1 MPLSYQHFRKLLLL
15 DDGTEVGPLEEELPR
30 LADADLNRRVAEDL
44 NLGNLNV
51 SIPWTHKVG
60 NFTGLYSS
68 TVPIFNPEW
77 QTPSF
82 PKIHLQEDIIDRCQQ
97 FVGPLTV
104 NEKRRLKLIMPARFY
119 PIHTKYL
126 PLDKGIKP
134 YYPDQ
139 VVNHYFQTR
148 HYLHT
153 LWKAGILYKRETTR
167 SASFCGSPYS
177 WEQELQHGRLVI
189 KTSQRHG
196 DESFRS
202 QPSGILSRSSVGPR
216 IRSQLKQSRLG
227 LQPHQGP
234 LASSQPGRSGS
245 IRARTHPSTRRYFGV
260 EPSGSGH
267 IDHSVNNS
275 SSCLHQSAVRKA
287 AYSHLSTSKRQSS
300 SSHAVEFHCLPPSS
314 AGSQSQGSVFSC
326 WWLQFRNSKP
336 CSEYCLSHL
345 VNLREDWGP
354 CDEHGEH
361 HIRTPRTPARV
372 TGGVFLVDK
381 NPHNTAESRLVVDFS
396 QFSRGITRVSWPKF
410 AVPNLQSLTNLLSS
424 NLSWLSLDVSAA
436 FYHIPLHPAAMPHL
450 LIGSSGLSRYV
461 ARLSSNSRINNNQY
475 GTMQNLHDSC
485 SRQLY
490 VSLML
495 LYKTYGWKLHL
506 YSHPIVLGFR
516 KIPMGVGLSPFLLA
530 QFTSA
535 ICSVVRRAFPHC
547 LAFSYMDDVVLGAKS
562 VQHREA
568 LYTAV
573 TNFLLS
579 LGIHLNPNKTKRWG
593 YSLNFMGYIIGSWGT
608 LPQDHIV
615 QKIKHC
621 FRKLPVNRPIDWK
634 VCQRIVGLLGFA
646 APFTQCGYPALMPLY
661 ACIQA
666 KQAFTFSPTYKAFL
680 SQQYMNLYPVARQR
694 PGLCQVFADATP
706 TGWGLAIG
714 HQRMRGTFVAPLPIH
729 TAELL
734 AACFARSRSGAKLI
748 GTDNSV
754 VLSRKYTS
762 FPWLL
767 GCTANWILRGT
778 SFVYVPSALNPA
790 DDPSRGRL
798 GLYRPLLRL
807 PFQPTTGRTSLYAVS
822 PSVPS
827 HLPVRVHFASPLH
840 VAWRPP

>member
-15 DDGTEVGPLEEELPR
+15 DDEAGPLEEELPR
-30 LADADLNRRVAEDL
+30 LADDDLNLRVAEDL
-44 NLGNLNV
+44 TLGNPNV

-68 TVPIFNPEW
+68 TVPVFNPEW

-82 PKIHLQEDIIDRCQQ
+82 PNIHLQENIIDRCEQ

-119 PIHTKYL
+119 PNTTKYL

-134 YYPDQ
+134 YYPEH

-177 WEQELQHGRLVI
+177 WEQQLHHGRLVFQ
-189 KTSQRHG
+189 TSQRHG
-196 DESFRS
+196 DKSFCPQS
-202 QPSGILSRSSVGPR
+202 SGILSRSPVGPC
-216 IRSQLKQSRLG
+216 IQSQLRQSRLG
-227 LQPHQGP
+227 PQPTQGQ
-234 LASSQPGRSGS
+234 LAGRQQGGSGS
-245 IRARTHPSTRRYFGV
+245 IRAGIHSSPWGTIGV

-267 IDHSVNNS
+267 THICASSS
-275 SSCLHQSAVRKA
+275 SSCLHQSAGRKA
-287 AYSHLSTSKRQSS
+287 AYSPFSTSKRHSS
-300 SSHAVEFHCLPPSS
+300 SSGTVELHHVPPNSS
-314 AGSQSQGSVFSC
+314 RSQSQGSVFSC
-326 WWLQFRNSKP
+326 WWLQFRDSEP
-336 CSEYCLSHL
+336 CSKYCLFHI
-345 VNLREDWGP
+345 VNLIEDWGP
-354 CDEHGEH
+354 CTEHGEH
-361 HIRTPRTPARV
+361 RIRTPRTPARV

-396 QFSRGITRVSWPKF
+396 QFSRGNTRVSWPKF

-436 FYHIPLHPAAMPHL
+436 FYHLPLHPAAMPHL
-450 LIGSSGLSRYV
+450 LVGSSGLSRYV
-461 ARLSSNSRINNNQY
+461 ARLSSNSRIINHQHR
-475 GTMQNLHDSC
+475 TMQDLHDSC
-485 SRQLY
+485 SKQLY

-495 LYKTYGWKLHL
+495 LYKTYGRKLHL
-506 YSHPIVLGFR
+506 YSHPIILGFR

-547 LAFSYMDDVVLGAKS
+547 LAFSYMDDVVLGAKT
-562 VQHREA
+562 VQHLES
-568 LYTAV
+568 LYAAV

-579 LGIHLNPNKTKRWG
+579 LGIHLNPHKTKRWG
-593 YSLNFMGYIIGSWGT
+593 YSLNFMGYVIGSWGT
-608 LPQDHIV
+608 LPQEHIV
-615 QKIKHC
+615 SKIKQC

-666 KQAFTFSPTYKAFL
+666 KRAFTFSPTYKAFL
-680 SQQYMNLYPVARQR
+680 KNQYLNLYPVARQR

-714 HQRMRGTFVAPLPIH
+714 HQRMRGTFVSPLPIH

-767 GCTANWILRGT
+767 GCAANWILRGT

-807 PFQPTTGRTSLYAVS
+807 PYRPTTGRTSLYADS

>member
-15 DDGTEVGPLEEELPR
+15 DNDAGPLEEELPR

-82 PKIHLQEDIIDRCQQ
+82 PKIHLQEDIIHRCQQ

-119 PIHTKYL
+119 PTHTKYL

-153 LWKAGILYKRETTR
+153 LWKAGILYKRASTR

-177 WEQELQHGRLVI
+177 WEQELQHG
-189 KTSQRHG
+189 
-196 DESFRS
+196 DESFCS
-202 QPSGILSRSSVGPR
+202 QPSGILSRSSVGPC

-245 IRARTHPSTRRYFGV
+245 IRARAHPSTRRYFGV

-287 AYSHLSTSKRQSS
+287 AYSHISTSKRQSS
-300 SSHAVEFHCLPPSS
+300 SGHAMEFHCLPPSS

-361 HIRTPRTPARV
+361 HIRIPRTPARV

-680 SQQYMNLYPVARQR
+680 SKQYMNLYPVTRQR

>member
-15 DDGTEVGPLEEELPR
+15 EDEAGALEEELPR
-30 LADADLNRRVAEDL
+30 LADEGLNRRVAEDL
-44 NLGNLNV
+44 NLGNPNV

-68 TVPIFNPEW
+68 TVPVFNPEW
-77 QTPSF
+77 QTPPF
-82 PKIHLQEDIIDRCQQ
+82 PNIHLHEDIINRCQQ

-104 NEKRRLKLIMPARFY
+104 NEKRRLNLIMPARFY
-119 PIHTKYL
+119 PTLTKYL

-134 YYPDQ
+134 YYPEQ
-139 VVNHYFQTR
+139 AVNHYFKTR

-177 WEQELQHGRLVI
+177 WEQELQHGKLV
-189 KTSQRHG
+189 
-196 DESFRS
+196 
-202 QPSGILSRSSVGPR
+202 
-216 IRSQLKQSRLG
+216 
-227 LQPHQGP
+227 
-234 LASSQPGRSGS
+234 
-245 IRARTHPSTRRYFGV
+245 
-260 EPSGSGH
+260 
-267 IDHSVNNS
+267 
-275 SSCLHQSAVRKA
+275 QSAVRKA
-287 AYSHLSTSKRQSS
+287 ANSHLSTSERQSS
-300 SSHAVEFHCLPPSS
+300 TGHAVELHNFPPCS
-314 AGSQSQGSVFSC
+314 AKSQNQGPVFSC

-345 VNLREDWGP
+345 INLHEDWGP
-354 CDEHGEH
+354 CNEHGEH
-361 HIRTPRTPARV
+361 HIRIPRTPARV

-381 NPHNTAESRLVVDFS
+381 NPHNTTESRLVVDFS
-396 QFSRGITRVSWPKF
+396 QFSRGSTRVSWPKF
-410 AVPNLQSLTNLLSS
+410 AVPSLQSLTNLLSS

-436 FYHIPLHPAAMPHL
+436 FYHLPLHPAAMPHL
-450 LIGSSGLSRYV
+450 LVGSSGLSRYV
-461 ARLSSNSRINNNQY
+461 ARLSSTSRI
-475 GTMQNLHDSC
+475 LDHHDSC

-490 VSLML
+490 ESLML
-495 LYKTYGWKLHL
+495 LYQTFGQKLHL
-506 YSHPIVLGFR
+506 YSHPIILGFR

-535 ICSVVRRAFPHC
+535 LCSVVRRAFPHC
-547 LAFSYMDDVVLGAKS
+547 LAFSYMDDIVLGAKS
-562 VQHREA
+562 AQHLES

-593 YSLNFMGYIIGSWGT
+593 YSLNFMGYVIGSWGT
-608 LPQDHIV
+608 LPQDHII
-615 QKIKHC
+615 QKIKQC

-634 VCQRIVGLLGFA
+634 VCQRISGLLGFA
-646 APFTQCGYPALMPLY
+646 APFTQCGHPALMPLY
-661 ACIQA
+661 ACIHA

-680 SQQYMNLYPVARQR
+680 CNQYVNLYPVARQR

-767 GCTANWILRGT
+767 GCAANWILRGT
-778 SFVYVPSALNPA
+778 PFVYVPSALNPA

-798 GLYRPLLRL
+798 GIYRPLLHL
-807 PFQPTTGRTSLYAVS
+807 PFRPSTGRTSLYADS
-822 PSVPS
+822 PFVPS
-827 HLPVRVHFASPLH
+827 HLPDRVHFASPLH

>member
-1 MPLSYQHFRKLLLL
+1 MPLSYQHFRKLLFL
-15 DDGTEVGPLEEELPR
+15 DDETEAGPLEEELPR
-30 LADADLNRRVAEDL
+30 LADEDFNRRVAEDL

-82 PKIHLQEDIIDRCQQ
+82 PKIHLHEDIINRCQQ

-104 NEKRRLKLIMPARFY
+104 NEKRRLKLIMPARFF
-119 PIHTKYL
+119 PNSTKYS

-139 VVNHYFQTR
+139 VANHYFQTR

-153 LWKAGILYKRETTR
+153 LRKAGILYKRETTR
-167 SASFCGSPYS
+167 SASFCGSGYS
-177 WEQELQHGRLVI
+177 WEQELDHGRLVI

-196 DESFRS
+196 DESFGS
-202 QPSGILSRSSVGPR
+202 QPSGILSRSSVGPC
-216 IRSQLKQSRLG
+216 IRSQFKQSRLG

-234 LASSQPGRSGS
+234 LATSQPGRSGS
-245 IRARTHPSTRRYFGV
+245 IRPRVHSPTRRCFGV

-267 IDHSVNNS
+267 IGYFASS
-275 SSCLHQSAVRKA
+275 ASSCLHQSAVRKA

-300 SSHAVEFHCLPPSS
+300 SGHAVEFHSFPPSS
-314 AGSQSQGSVFSC
+314 ARSQSQGPVFSC
-326 WWLQFRNSKP
+326 WWLQFRNTQP
-336 CSEYCLSHL
+336 CSKYCLSHI
-345 VNLREDWGP
+345 VNLLEDWGP
-354 CDEHGEH
+354 CSEHGEH
-361 HIRTPRTPARV
+361 HIRIPRTPARV

-396 QFSRGITRVSWPKF
+396 QFSRGLTRVSWPKF

-450 LIGSSGLSRYV
+450 LIGSSGLPGYV
-461 ARLSSNSRINNNQY
+461 ARLSSNSRIHNNQH
-475 GTMQNLHDSC
+475 GTLQNLHDSC

-506 YSHPIVLGFR
+506 YSHPIILGFR

-562 VQHREA
+562 VQHLES

-593 YSLNFMGYIIGSWGT
+593 YSLNFMGYVIGSWGT
-608 LPQDHIV
+608 LPQDHII

-666 KQAFTFSPTYKAFL
+666 NQAFTFSPTYKAFL
-680 SQQYMNLYPVARQR
+680 STQYMNLYPVARQR

-807 PFQPTTGRTSLYAVS
+807 PYRPTTGRTSLYADS

-827 HLPVRVHFASPLH
+827 HLPVRVHFESPLH

>member
-1 MPLSYQHFRKLLLL
+1 MPLSYQHFRRILLL
-15 DDGTEVGPLEEELPR
+15 DEEAGPLEEELPR
-30 LADADLNRRVAEDL
+30 LADEDLNRRVAEDL
-44 NLGNLNV
+44 NLQLPNV

-68 TVPIFNPEW
+68 TIPVFNPNW
-77 QTPSF
+77 KTPSF
-82 PKIHLQEDIIDRCQQ
+82 PDIHLHQDIINKCEQ

-104 NEKRRLKLIMPARFY
+104 NEKRRLNLVMPARFF
-119 PIHTKYL
+119 PISTKYF
-126 PLDKGIKP
+126 PLEKGIKP
-134 YYPDQ
+134 YYPDN

-167 SASFCGSPYS
+167 SASFFGSPYS
-177 WEQELQHGRLVI
+177 WEQELHHGAFLDGPSRM
-189 KTSQRHG
+189 G
-196 DESFRS
+196 EESFHHQS
-202 QPSGILSRSSVGPR
+202 SGIFSRPPVGSS
-216 IRSQLKQSRLG
+216 IQSKHQKSRLG
-227 LQPHQGP
+227 PQSQQRP
-234 LASSQPGRSGS
+234 LDRSQQGRSGS
-245 IRARTHPSTRRYFGV
+245 IRAGVHSPTRRPFGV
-260 EPSGSGH
+260 EPSGSRH
-267 IDHSVNNS
+267 AHNIASRS
-275 SSCLHQSAVRKA
+275 ASCLHQSAVRKA
-287 AYSHLSTSKRQSS
+287 AYPNHSTFERHSS
-300 SSHAVEFHCLPPSS
+300 SGHAVEFHNIPPSS
-314 AGSQSQGSVFSC
+314 AGSQSKRPVFSC
-326 WWLQFRNSKP
+326 WWLQFRNSEP
-336 CSEYCLSHL
+336 CSDYCLTHL
-345 VNLREDWGP
+345 VNLLEDWGP
-354 CDEHGEH
+354 CTEHGKH
-361 HIRTPRTPARV
+361 HIRIPRTPARV

-396 QFSRGITRVSWPKF
+396 QFSRGSSRVSWPKF

-436 FYHIPLHPAAMPHL
+436 FYHLPLHPAAMPHL
-450 LIGSSGLSRYV
+450 LVGSSGLSRYV
-461 ARLSSNSRINNNQY
+461 ARLSSNSRIINHQY
-475 GTMQNLHDSC
+475 GTLPNLHDSC
-485 SRQLY
+485 SRNLY

-495 LYKTYGWKLHL
+495 LFKTFGRKLHL
-506 YSHPIVLGFR
+506 YSHPIIMGFR

-562 VQHREA
+562 VQHLES
-568 LYTAV
+568 LYTSV

-579 LGIHLNPNKTKRWG
+579 LGIHLNSNKTKRWG
-593 YSLNFMGYIIGSWGT
+593 YSLNFMGYVIGSWGS
-608 LPQDHIV
+608 LPQDHIRM
-615 QKIKHC
+615 KIKDC

-646 APFTQCGYPALMPLY
+646 APFTQCGYPALMPIY
-661 ACIQA
+661 ACIQS

-680 SQQYMNLYPVARQR
+680 CKQYLNLYPVARQR

-767 GCTANWILRGT
+767 GCAANWILRGT

-798 GLYRPLLRL
+798 GIYRPLLRL
-807 PFQPTTGRTSLYAVS
+807 PFRPTTGRTSLYAVS

-827 HLPVRVHFASPLH
+827 HLPDRVHFASPLH

>member
-1 MPLSYQHFRKLLLL
+1 MPLSYQHFRRILLL
-15 DDGTEVGPLEEELPR
+15 DEEAGPLEEELPR
-30 LADADLNRRVAEDL
+30 LADEDLNRRVAEDL
-44 NLGNLNV
+44 NLQLPNV

-68 TVPIFNPEW
+68 TIPVFNPNW
-77 QTPSF
+77 KTPSF
-82 PKIHLQEDIIDRCQQ
+82 PDIHLHQDIINKCEQ

-104 NEKRRLKLIMPARFY
+104 NEKRRLNLVMPARFF
-119 PIHTKYL
+119 PISTKYL
-126 PLDKGIKP
+126 PLEKGIKP
-134 YYPDQ
+134 YYPDN

-167 SASFCGSPYS
+167 SASFFGTPYS
-177 WEQELQHGRLVI
+177 WEQELHHGAFLDGPSRM
-189 KTSQRHG
+189 G
-196 DESFRS
+196 EESFHHQS
-202 QPSGILSRSSVGPR
+202 SGIFSRPPVGSS
-216 IRSQLKQSRLG
+216 IQSKHQKSRLG
-227 LQPHQGP
+227 QQSQQRP
-234 LASSQPGRSGS
+234 LDRSQQGRSGS
-245 IRARTHPSTRRYFGV
+245 IRAGVHSPTWRPFGV
-260 EPSGSGH
+260 EPSGSRH
-267 IDHSVNNS
+267 AKNIASRS
-275 SSCLHQSAVRKA
+275 ASCLHQSAVRKA
-287 AYSHLSTSKRQSS
+287 AYPNHSTFERHSS
-300 SSHAVEFHCLPPSS
+300 SGHAVEFHNIPPSS
-314 AGSQSQGSVFSC
+314 AGSQSKRPVFSC
-326 WWLQFRNSKP
+326 WWLQFRNSEP
-336 CSEYCLSHL
+336 CSDYCLTHL
-345 VNLREDWGP
+345 VNLLEDWGP
-354 CDEHGEH
+354 CTEHGKH
-361 HIRTPRTPARV
+361 HIRIPRTPARV

-396 QFSRGITRVSWPKF
+396 QFSRGSSRVSWPKF

-436 FYHIPLHPAAMPHL
+436 FYHLPLHPAAMPHL
-450 LIGSSGLSRYV
+450 LVGSSGLSRYV
-461 ARLSSNSRINNNQY
+461 ARLSSNSRIINHQY
-475 GTMQNLHDSC
+475 GTLPNLHDSC
-485 SRQLY
+485 SRNLY

-495 LYKTYGWKLHL
+495 LFKTFGRKLHL
-506 YSHPIVLGFR
+506 YSHPIIMGFR

-562 VQHREA
+562 VQHLES
-568 LYTAV
+568 LYTSV

-579 LGIHLNPNKTKRWG
+579 LGIHLNSDKTKRWG
-593 YSLNFMGYIIGSWGT
+593 YSLQFMGYVIGSWGS
-608 LPQDHIV
+608 LPQDHIRM
-615 QKIKHC
+615 KIKDC

-661 ACIQA
+661 ACIQS

-680 SQQYMNLYPVARQR
+680 CKQYMNLYPVARQR

-714 HQRMRGTFVAPLPIH
+714 HQRLRGTFVAPLPIH

-767 GCTANWILRGT
+767 GCAANWILRGT

-798 GLYRPLLRL
+798 GIYRPLLRL
-807 PFQPTTGRTSLYAVS
+807 PFRPTTGRTSLYAVS

-827 HLPVRVHFASPLH
+827 HLPDRVHFASPLH

>member
-1 MPLSYQHFRKLLLL
+1 
-15 DDGTEVGPLEEELPR
+15 
-30 LADADLNRRVAEDL
+30 
-44 NLGNLNV
+44 
-51 SIPWTHKVG
+51 
-60 NFTGLYSS
+60 
-68 TVPIFNPEW
+68 
-77 QTPSF
+77 
-82 PKIHLQEDIIDRCQQ
+82 
-97 FVGPLTV
+97 
-104 NEKRRLKLIMPARFY
+104 
-119 PIHTKYL
+119 
-126 PLDKGIKP
+126 
-134 YYPDQ
+134 
-139 VVNHYFQTR
+139 
-148 HYLHT
+148 
-153 LWKAGILYKRETTR
+153 
-167 SASFCGSPYS
+167 
-177 WEQELQHGRLVI
+177 
-189 KTSQRHG
+189 
-196 DESFRS
+196 
-202 QPSGILSRSSVGPR
+202 
-216 IRSQLKQSRLG
+216 
-227 LQPHQGP
+227 
-234 LASSQPGRSGS
+234 
-245 IRARTHPSTRRYFGV
+245 
-260 EPSGSGH
+260 
-267 IDHSVNNS
+267 
-275 SSCLHQSAVRKA
+275 
-287 AYSHLSTSKRQSS
+287 
-300 SSHAVEFHCLPPSS
+300 FHNIPPSS
-314 AGSQSQGSVFSC
+314 AGSQSKRPVFSC
-326 WWLQFRNSKP
+326 WWLQFRNSEP
-336 CSEYCLSHL
+336 CSDYCLTHL
-345 VNLREDWGP
+345 VNLLEDWGP
-354 CDEHGEH
+354 CTEHGKH
-361 HIRTPRTPARV
+361 HIRIPRTPARV

-396 QFSRGITRVSWPKF
+396 QFSRGSSRVSWPKF

-436 FYHIPLHPAAMPHL
+436 FYHLPLHPAAMPHL
-450 LIGSSGLSRYV
+450 LVGSSGLSRYV
-461 ARLSSNSRINNNQY
+461 ARLSSNSRIINHQY
-475 GTMQNLHDSC
+475 GTLPNLHDSC
-485 SRQLY
+485 SRNLY

-495 LYKTYGWKLHL
+495 LFKTFGRKLHL
-506 YSHPIVLGFR
+506 YSHPIIMGFR

-562 VQHREA
+562 VQHLES

-593 YSLNFMGYIIGSWGT
+593 YSLNFMGYVIGSWGS
-608 LPQDHIV
+608 LPQEHII
-615 QKIKHC
+615 QKIKDC

-661 ACIQA
+661 ACTQS

-680 SQQYMNLYPVARQR
+680 CKQYLNLYPVARQR

-714 HQRMRGTFVAPLPIH
+714 IQRMRGTFVAPLPIH

-767 GCTANWILRGT
+767 GCAANWILRGT

-798 GLYRPLLRL
+798 GIYRPLLRL

-827 HLPVRVHFASPLH
+827 HLPDRVHFASPLH
-840 VAWRPP
+840 VAWRPPMPLSYQHFRRILLLDEEAGPLEEELPRLADEDLNRRVAEDLNLQLPNVSIPWTHKVGNFTGLYSSTIPVFNPNWKTPSFPDIHLHQDIINKCEQFVGPLTVNEKRRLNLVMPARFFPISTKYLPLEKGIKPYYPDNVVNHYFQTRHYLHTLWKAGILYKRETTRSASFCGSPYSWEQELHHGAFLDGPSRMGEEYFHHQSSGIFSRPPVGSSIQSKHQKSRLGPQSQQRPLDRSQQGRSGSIRAWVHSPTRRPFGVEPSGSRHAKNIASRSASCLHQSAVRKAAYPNHSTFERHSSSGHAVE

>member
-15 DDGTEVGPLEEELPR
+15 DDEAGPLEEELPR
-30 LADADLNRRVAEDL
+30 LADEGLNRRVAEDL
-44 NLGNLNV
+44 NLGNPNV

-68 TVPIFNPEW
+68 TVPVFNPEW

-82 PKIHLQEDIIDRCQQ
+82 PDIHLREDIINRCQQ
-97 FVGPLTV
+97 YVGPLTI

-119 PIHTKYL
+119 PTLTKYL

-134 YYPDQ
+134 YYPEHA
-139 VVNHYFQTR
+139 VNHYFKTR

-177 WEQELQHGRLVI
+177 WEQELQHGRLVLQ
-189 KTSQRHG
+189 TSERHG
-196 DESFRS
+196 DESFCS
-202 QPSGILSRSSVGPR
+202 KSSGILSRSPVGPCV
-216 IRSQLKQSRLG
+216 RSQLKQSRLG
-227 LQPHQGP
+227 LQPQQGS
-234 LASSQPGRSGS
+234 LARGKSG
-245 IRARTHPSTRRYFGV
+245 
-260 EPSGSGH
+260 
-267 IDHSVNNS
+267 
-275 SSCLHQSAVRKA
+275 
-287 AYSHLSTSKRQSS
+287 
-300 SSHAVEFHCLPPSS
+300 HAVELHSIPSS
-314 AGSQSQGSVFSC
+314 SARSQSKGSVFSC
-326 WWLQFRNSKP
+326 WWLQFRGSKP

-345 VNLREDWGP
+345 INLHEDWGP
-354 CDEHGEH
+354 CSEHGEH
-361 HIRTPRTPARV
+361 NIRIPRTPARV

-396 QFSRGITRVSWPKF
+396 QFSRGSSRVSWPKF

-424 NLSWLSLDVSAA
+424 DLTWLSLDVSAA
-436 FYHIPLHPAAMPHL
+436 FYHLPLHPAAMPHL
-450 LIGSSGLSRYV
+450 LVGSSGLSRYV
-461 ARLSSNSRINNNQY
+461 ARLSSTSRINDHQH
-475 GTMQNLHDSC
+475 GTLQNLHDNC
-485 SRQLY
+485 SRNLY

-495 LYKTYGWKLHL
+495 LYKTFGRKLHL
-506 YSHPIVLGFR
+506 YSHPIILGFR

-547 LAFSYMDDVVLGAKS
+547 LAFSYMDDLVLGAKS
-562 VQHREA
+562 VQHLES
-568 LYTAV
+568 LFTAV

-579 LGIHLNPNKTKRWG
+579 LGIHLNPHKTKRWG
-593 YSLNFMGYIIGSWGT
+593 YSLHFMGYVIGSWGS
-608 LPQDHIV
+608 LPQDHII
-615 QKIKHC
+615 QKLKQC

-661 ACIQA
+661 ACIHS
-666 KQAFTFSPTYKAFL
+666 KQAFTFSPTYKTFL
-680 SQQYMNLYPVARQR
+680 CKQYMNLYPVARQR
-694 PGLCQVFADATP
+694 AGLCQVFADATP

-734 AACFARSRSGAKLI
+734 AACFARSRSGANLL

-767 GCTANWILRGT
+767 GCAANWILRGT

-807 PFQPTTGRTSLYAVS
+807 PFRPTTGRTSLYAVS

-827 HLPVRVHFASPLH
+827 HLPGRVHFASPLH

>member
-1 MPLSYQHFRKLLLL
+1 MPLSYQHFRRILLL
-15 DDGTEVGPLEEELPR
+15 DEEAGPLEEELPR
-30 LADADLNRRVAEDL
+30 LADEDLNRRVAEDL
-44 NLGNLNV
+44 NLQLPNV

-68 TVPIFNPEW
+68 TIPVFNPNW
-77 QTPSF
+77 KTPSF
-82 PKIHLQEDIIDRCQQ
+82 PDIHLHQDIINKCEQ

-104 NEKRRLKLIMPARFY
+104 NEKRRLNLVMPARFF
-119 PIHTKYL
+119 PISTKYL
-126 PLDKGIKP
+126 PLEKGIKP
-134 YYPDQ
+134 YYPDN

-167 SASFCGSPYS
+167 SASFFGSPYS
-177 WEQELQHGRLVI
+177 WEQELHHGAFLDGPSRM
-189 KTSQRHG
+189 G
-196 DESFRS
+196 EESFHYQS
-202 QPSGILSRSSVGPR
+202 SGIFSRPPVGSS
-216 IRSQLKQSRLG
+216 IQSKHQKSRLG
-227 LQPHQGP
+227 PQSQQRP
-234 LASSQPGRSGS
+234 LDKSQQGRSGS
-245 IRARTHPSTRRYFGV
+245 IRAGVHSPTRRPFGV
-260 EPSGSGH
+260 EPSGSRH
-267 IDHSVNNS
+267 ANNIAS
-275 SSCLHQSAVRKA
+275 RSASCLHQSAVRKA
-287 AYSHLSTSKRQSS
+287 AYPNHSTFERHSS
-300 SSHAVEFHCLPPSS
+300 SGHAVEFHKIPPSS
-314 AGSQSQGSVFSC
+314 AGSQSKRPVFSC
-326 WWLQFRNSKP
+326 WWLQFRNSEP
-336 CSEYCLSHL
+336 CSDYCLTHL
-345 VNLREDWGP
+345 VNLLEDWGP
-354 CDEHGEH
+354 CTEHGKH
-361 HIRTPRTPARV
+361 HIRIPRTPARV

-396 QFSRGITRVSWPKF
+396 QFSRGSSRVSWPKF

-436 FYHIPLHPAAMPHL
+436 FYHLPLHPAAMPHL
-450 LIGSSGLSRYV
+450 LVGSSGLSRYV
-461 ARLSSNSRINNNQY
+461 ARLSSNSRIINHQY
-475 GTMQNLHDSC
+475 GTLPNLHDSC
-485 SRQLY
+485 SRNLY

-495 LYKTYGWKLHL
+495 LFKTFGRKLHL
-506 YSHPIVLGFR
+506 YSHPIIMGFR

-562 VQHREA
+562 VQHLES
-568 LYTAV
+568 LYTSV

-579 LGIHLNPNKTKRWG
+579 LGIHLNSNKTKRWG
-593 YSLNFMGYIIGSWGT
+593 YSLQFMGYVIGSWGS
-608 LPQDHIV
+608 LPQDHIRM
-615 QKIKHC
+615 KIKDC

-661 ACIQA
+661 ACIHS

-680 SQQYMNLYPVARQR
+680 CKQYMNLYPVARQR

-767 GCTANWILRGT
+767 GCAANWILRGT

-798 GLYRPLLRL
+798 GIYRPLLRL
-807 PFQPTTGRTSLYAVS
+807 PFRPPTGRTSLYAVS

-827 HLPVRVHFASPLH
+827 RLPDRVHFASPLH

>member
-15 DDGTEVGPLEEELPR
+15 DDDAGPLEEELPR
-30 LADADLNRRVAEDL
+30 LADEGLNRRVAEDL
-44 NLGNLNV
+44 NLGNINV

-68 TVPIFNPEW
+68 TVPVFNPEW

-82 PKIHLQEDIIDRCQQ
+82 PHIHLQEDIIDRCQQ
-97 FVGPLTV
+97 YVGPLTV

-119 PIHTKYL
+119 PNLTKYL

-134 YYPDQ
+134 YYPEHA
-139 VVNHYFQTR
+139 VNHYFKTR

-177 WEQELQHGRLVI
+177 WEHELQHG
-189 KTSQRHG
+189 RHG
-196 DESFRS
+196 DESFCS
-202 QPSGILSRSSVGPR
+202 QSSGILSRSPVGPGV
-216 IRSQLKQSRLG
+216 RSQLKQSRLG
-227 LQPHQGP
+227 LQPQQGS
-234 LASSQPGRSGS
+234 LARGKSG
-245 IRARTHPSTRRYFGV
+245 
-260 EPSGSGH
+260 
-267 IDHSVNNS
+267 
-275 SSCLHQSAVRKA
+275 
-287 AYSHLSTSKRQSS
+287 
-300 SSHAVEFHCLPPSS
+300 HAVELHNIPPSS
-314 AGSQSQGSVFSC
+314 ARSQNEGPILSC

-336 CSEYCLSHL
+336 CSDYCLSHI
-345 VNLREDWGP
+345 VNLLEDWGP
-354 CDEHGEH
+354 CTEHGEH
-361 HIRTPRTPARV
+361 NIRIPRTPARV

-381 NPHNTAESRLVVDFS
+381 NPHNTTESRLVVDFS
-396 QFSRGITRVSWPKF
+396 QFSRGSTHVSWPKF

-450 LIGSSGLSRYV
+450 LVGSSGLPRYV
-461 ARLSSNSRINNNQY
+461 ARLSSTSRNINYQH
-475 GTMQNLHDSC
+475 GTMQDLHDSC
-485 SRQLY
+485 SRNLY
-490 VSLML
+490 VSLLL
-495 LYKTYGWKLHL
+495 LYKTFGRKLHL
-506 YSHPIVLGFR
+506 YSHPIILGFR

-562 VQHREA
+562 VQHLES
-568 LYTAV
+568 LFTSI

-593 YSLNFMGYIIGSWGT
+593 YSLNFMGYVIGSWGT
-608 LPQDHIV
+608 LPQEHIV
-615 QKIKHC
+615 LKIKQC

-661 ACIQA
+661 ACIQS
-666 KQAFTFSPTYKAFL
+666 KQAFTFSPTYKTFL
-680 SQQYMNLYPVARQR
+680 CKQYLNLYPVARQR
-694 PGLCQVFADATP
+694 SGLCQVFADATP

-762 FPWLL
+762 YPWLL
-767 GCTANWILRGT
+767 GCAANWILRGT

-798 GLYRPLLRL
+798 GLYRPLLHL
-807 PFQPTTGRTSLYAVS
+807 PFRPTTGRTSLYAVS

-827 HLPVRVHFASPLH
+827 HLPDRVHFASPLH

>member
-1 MPLSYQHFRKLLLL
+1 MPLSCPHFRKLLLL
-15 DDGTEVGPLEEELPR
+15 EEEAGPLEEELPR
-30 LADADLNRRVAEDL
+30 LADEGLNRRVAEDL
-44 NLGNLNV
+44 NLQLPNV

-68 TVPIFNPEW
+68 TVPVFNPKW

-82 PKIHLQEDIIDRCQQ
+82 PDIHLHQDIINKCEQ

-119 PIHTKYL
+119 PNATKYL

-134 YYPDQ
+134 YYPEH

-177 WEQELQHGRLVI
+177 WEQELQHGAEPVCQQSL
-189 KTSQRHG
+189 
-196 DESFRS
+196 
-202 QPSGILSRSSVGPR
+202 GILPRASVGSPVQ
-216 IRSQLKQSRLG
+216 SQLKQSRLG
-227 LQPHQGP
+227 LQSQQGQLAGSHQ
-234 LASSQPGRSGS
+234 GRSGS
-245 IRARTHPSTRRYFGV
+245 VRARVHSTTWRSFRV
-260 EPSGSGH
+260 ELSGSGSNH
-267 IDHSVNNS
+267 NIASSS
-275 SSCLHQSAVRKA
+275 SSCRHQSAVREA
-287 AYSHLSTSKRQSS
+287 AYSHLSTVERHSS
-300 SSHAVEFHCLPPSS
+300 SGHEVELYSIPPNS
-314 AGSQSQGSVFSC
+314 ARSQSKGPILSC
-326 WWLQFRNSKP
+326 WWLQFRNSEP
-336 CSEYCLSHL
+336 CSDYCLSHL
-345 VNLREDWGP
+345 VNLLEDWGP
-354 CDEHGEH
+354 CTEHGEH
-361 HIRTPRTPARV
+361 HIRIPRTPARV

-381 NPHNTAESRLVVDFS
+381 NPHNTTESRLVVDFS
-396 QFSRGITRVSWPKF
+396 QFSRGSTRVSWPKF

-436 FYHIPLHPAAMPHL
+436 FYHLPLHPAAMPHL
-450 LIGSSGLSRYV
+450 LVGSSGLSRYV
-461 ARLSSNSRINNNQY
+461 ARLSSTSRIINHQH
-475 GTMQNLHDSC
+475 GTMQNLHDHC
-485 SRQLY
+485 SRNLF

-495 LYKTYGWKLHL
+495 LYKTYGRKLHL

-530 QFTSA
+530 QFTSS

-547 LAFSYMDDVVLGAKS
+547 LAFSYMDDLVLGAKS
-562 VQHREA
+562 VQHLESI
-568 LYTAV
+568 YTAV

-593 YSLNFMGYIIGSWGT
+593 YSLNFMGYVIGSWGT

-615 QKIKHC
+615 QKIKEC

-646 APFTQCGYPALMPLY
+646 APFTQCGYPALLPLY

-680 SQQYMNLYPVARQR
+680 RTQYLTLYPVARQR

-734 AACFARSRSGAKLI
+734 AACFARSRSGANII

-767 GCTANWILRGT
+767 GCAANWILRGT

-807 PFQPTTGRTSLYAVS
+807 PFRPTTGRTSLYAVS

>member
-15 DDGTEVGPLEEELPR
+15 DDEAGPLEEELPR
-30 LADADLNRRVAEDL
+30 LADEGLNRRVAEDL

-68 TVPIFNPEW
+68 TVPSFNPKW

-82 PKIHLQEDIIDRCQQ
+82 PDIHLQEDIINRCEQ

-104 NEKRRLKLIMPARFY
+104 NENRRLKLIMPARFY
-119 PIHTKYL
+119 PNVTKYL

-134 YYPDQ
+134 YYPEH

-177 WEQELQHGRLVI
+177 WEQELQHGRLVLQ
-189 KTSQRHG
+189 TSTRHG
-196 DESFRS
+196 DKSFRPQS
-202 QPSGILSRSSVGPR
+202 SGILSRSPVGPC
-216 IRSQLKQSRLG
+216 IQSQLRQSRLG
-227 LQPHQGP
+227 PQPTQGQLAGLQQG
-234 LASSQPGRSGS
+234 GSGS
-245 IRARTHPSTRRYFGV
+245 IRAGIHSTPWGTVGV
-260 EPSGSGH
+260 EPSSSGH
-267 IDHSVNNS
+267 THNCANSS
-275 SSCLHQSAVRKA
+275 SSCLHQSAVRTE
-287 AYSHLSTSKRQSS
+287 AYSPVSTSKRHSS
-300 SSHAVEFHCLPPSS
+300 SGNTVELHHVPPNSS
-314 AGSQSQGSVFSC
+314 RSQSQGSVLSC

-336 CSEYCLSHL
+336 CSEHCLFHI
-345 VNLREDWGP
+345 VNLIDDWGP
-354 CDEHGEH
+354 CAEHGEH
-361 HIRTPRTPARV
+361 LIRTPRTPARV

-381 NPHNTAESRLVVDFS
+381 NPHNTTESRLVVDFS
-396 QFSRGITRVSWPKF
+396 QFSRGNTRVSWPKF

-424 NLSWLSLDVSAA
+424 DLSWLSLDVSAA

-450 LIGSSGLSRYV
+450 LVGSSGLSRYV
-461 ARLSSNSRINNNQY
+461 ARLSSNSRIIDHQHR
-475 GTMQNLHDSC
+475 TMQNLHDSC
-485 SRQLY
+485 SRNLY

-495 LYKTYGWKLHL
+495 LYKTYGRKLHL
-506 YSHPIVLGFR
+506 YSHPIILGFR

-562 VQHREA
+562 VQHLES
-568 LYTAV
+568 LYAAV

-579 LGIHLNPNKTKRWG
+579 LGIHLNPQKTKRWG
-593 YSLNFMGYIIGSWGT
+593 YSLNFMGYVIGSWGT
-608 LPQDHIV
+608 LPQEHIV
-615 QKIKHC
+615 LKIKQC

-646 APFTQCGYPALMPLY
+646 APFTQCGYPALKPLY

-680 SQQYMNLYPVARQR
+680 NKQYLNLYPVARQR
-694 PGLCQVFADATP
+694 SGLCQVFADATP

-714 HQRMRGTFVAPLPIH
+714 HQRMRGTFVSPLPIH

-734 AACFARSRSGAKLI
+734 AACFARSRSGANLI

-767 GCTANWILRGT
+767 GCAANWILRGT

-807 PFQPTTGRTSLYAVS
+807 PYRPTTGRTSLYADS

-827 HLPVRVHFASPLH
+827 HLPDRVHFASPLH

>member
-15 DDGTEVGPLEEELPR
+15 DDGTEAGSLEEELPR

-82 PKIHLQEDIIDRCQQ
+82 PKIHLQEDIINRCQQ

-119 PIHTKYL
+119 PTHTKYL

-148 HYLHT
+148 HYFHT

-177 WEQELQHGRLVI
+177 WEQELHHGRLVI

-196 DESFRS
+196 VESFCS
-202 QPSGILSRSSVGPR
+202 QPSGILSRSSVGPG

-245 IRARTHPSTRRYFGV
+245 IRARVHPSTRRCFGV

-300 SSHAVEFHCLPPSS
+300 SGHAVEFHCLPPSS
-314 AGSQSQGSVFSC
+314 AGSQSQGSVSSC

-361 HIRTPRTPARV
+361 HIRIPRTPARV

-396 QFSRGITRVSWPKF
+396 QFSRGTTRVSWPKF

-424 NLSWLSLDVSAA
+424 NLSWLSPDVSAA

-475 GTMQNLHDSC
+475 GNMQNLHDSC

-516 KIPMGVGLSPFLLA
+516 KIPMGVGLSPFLMA

-547 LAFSYMDDVVLGAKS
+547 LAFSYVDDVVLGAKS

-593 YSLNFMGYIIGSWGT
+593 YSLHFMGYVIGSWGT

-666 KQAFTFSPTYKAFL
+666 RQAFTFSPTYKAFL
-680 SQQYMNLYPVARQR
+680 SKQYMNLYPVARQR

-798 GLYRPLLRL
+798 GLSRPLLRL

>member
-15 DDGTEVGPLEEELPR
+15 DDDAGPLEEELPR
-30 LADADLNRRVAEDL
+30 LADEGLNRRVAEDL
-44 NLGNLNV
+44 NLGKINV

-68 TVPIFNPEW
+68 TVPVFNPEW

-82 PKIHLQEDIIDRCQQ
+82 PHIHLQEDIIDRCQQ
-97 FVGPLTV
+97 YVGPLTV

-119 PIHTKYL
+119 PNLTKYL

-134 YYPDQ
+134 YYPEHA
-139 VVNHYFQTR
+139 VNHYFKTR

-177 WEQELQHGRLVI
+177 WEHELQHG
-189 KTSQRHG
+189 RHG
-196 DESFRS
+196 DESFCS
-202 QPSGILSRSSVGPR
+202 QSSGILSRSPVGPGV
-216 IRSQLKQSRLG
+216 RSQLKQSRLG
-227 LQPHQGP
+227 LQPQQGS
-234 LASSQPGRSGS
+234 LARGKSG
-245 IRARTHPSTRRYFGV
+245 
-260 EPSGSGH
+260 
-267 IDHSVNNS
+267 
-275 SSCLHQSAVRKA
+275 
-287 AYSHLSTSKRQSS
+287 
-300 SSHAVEFHCLPPSS
+300 HAVELHNIPQSS
-314 AGSQSQGSVFSC
+314 ARSQNEGPILSC

-336 CSEYCLSHL
+336 CSDYCLSHI
-345 VNLREDWGP
+345 VNLLEDWGP
-354 CDEHGEH
+354 CTEHGEH
-361 HIRTPRTPARV
+361 NIRIPRTPARV

-381 NPHNTAESRLVVDFS
+381 NPHNTTESRLVVDFS
-396 QFSRGITRVSWPKF
+396 QFSRGSTHVSWPKF

-450 LIGSSGLSRYV
+450 LVGSSGLPRYV
-461 ARLSSNSRINNNQY
+461 ARLSSTSRNINYQH
-475 GTMQNLHDSC
+475 GTMQDLHESC
-485 SRQLY
+485 SRNLY
-490 VSLML
+490 GSLLL
-495 LYKTYGWKLHL
+495 LYKTFGRKLHL
-506 YSHPIVLGFR
+506 YSHPIILGFR
-516 KIPMGVGLSPFLLA
+516 KIPMGLGLSPFLLA

-535 ICSVVRRAFPHC
+535 ICSVIRRAFPHC

-562 VQHREA
+562 VHHLES

-593 YSLNFMGYIIGSWGT
+593 YSLNFMGYVIGSWGT
-608 LPQDHIV
+608 LPQEHIV
-615 QKIKHC
+615 LKLQQC

-661 ACIQA
+661 ACIQS
-666 KQAFTFSPTYKAFL
+666 KQAFTFSPTYKTFL
-680 SQQYMNLYPVARQR
+680 CKQYLNLYPVARQR
-694 PGLCQVFADATP
+694 SGLCQVFADATP

-762 FPWLL
+762 YPWLL
-767 GCTANWILRGT
+767 GCAANWILRGT

-798 GLYRPLLRL
+798 GLYRPLLHL
-807 PFQPTTGRTSLYAVS
+807 PFRPTTGRTSLYAVS

-827 HLPVRVHFASPLH
+827 HLPDRVHFASPLH

>member
-1 MPLSYQHFRKLLLL
+1 MPLSYQHFRSVLLLVE
-15 DDGTEVGPLEEELPR
+15 GAGPLEEELPR
-30 LADADLNRRVAEDL
+30 LADEGLNRRVAEDL
-44 NLGNLNV
+44 NVGNLNV

-68 TVPIFNPEW
+68 TVPSFNPKW

-82 PKIHLQEDIIDRCQQ
+82 PDIHLQEDIVNRCEQ

-119 PIHTKYL
+119 PNVTKYL
-126 PLDKGIKP
+126 PLDKGINP
-134 YYPDQ
+134 HYPEH
-139 VVNHYFQTR
+139 VVEHYFQTT

-177 WEQELQHGRLVI
+177 WEQELQHGRLVLQ
-189 KTSQRHG
+189 TSTRHG
-196 DESFRS
+196 DKSFRPQS
-202 QPSGILSRSSVGPR
+202 SGILSRSPVGPC
-216 IRSQLKQSRLG
+216 IQGQLRQSRLG
-227 LQPHQGP
+227 PQPSQGQLAGLQQG
-234 LASSQPGRSGS
+234 GSGS
-245 IRARTHPSTRRYFGV
+245 IRAGTHSTPWGTVGV
-260 EPSGSGH
+260 EPSSSGH
-267 IDHSVNNS
+267 THNCASSS
-275 SSCLHQSAVRKA
+275 SSCLHQSAGRKE
-287 AYSHLSTSKRQSS
+287 AYSHISTSKRHSS
-300 SSHAVEFHCLPPSS
+300 SGREVELPHVPPNSS
-314 AGSQSQGSVFSC
+314 RSSSQGSVPSC
-326 WWLQFRNSKP
+326 WWLQFRNCDP
-336 CSEYCLSHL
+336 CSEHCLSHI
-345 VNLREDWGP
+345 VNLIEDWGP
-354 CDEHGEH
+354 CAEHGEH
-361 HIRTPRTPARV
+361 RIRTPRTPARV

-381 NPHNTAESRLVVDFS
+381 NPHNTTESRLVVDFS
-396 QFSRGITRVSWPKF
+396 QFSRGNTRVSWPKF

-424 NLSWLSLDVSAA
+424 DLSWLSLDVSAA
-436 FYHIPLHPAAMPHL
+436 FYHLPLHPAAMPHL
-450 LIGSSGLSRYV
+450 LVGSSGLSRYV
-461 ARLSSNSRINNNQY
+461 ARLSPNSRIIDHQHR
-475 GTMQNLHDSC
+475 TMQNLHDSC
-485 SRQLY
+485 SRKLY

-495 LYKTYGWKLHL
+495 LYKTYGRKLHL
-506 YSHPIVLGFR
+506 YSHPIILGFR

-562 VQHREA
+562 VQHLES
-568 LYTAV
+568 LYAAV
-573 TNFLLS
+573 THFLLS
-579 LGIHLNPNKTKRWG
+579 LGIHLNPHKTKRWG
-593 YSLNFMGYIIGSWGT
+593 YSLNFMGYVIGSFGT
-608 LPQDHIV
+608 LPHEHIV
-615 QKIKHC
+615 LKTKQC

-661 ACIQA
+661 ACIHA

-680 SQQYMNLYPVARQR
+680 RNQYLNLYPVARQR

-714 HQRMRGTFVAPLPIH
+714 HQRMRGTFVSPLPIH

-767 GCTANWILRGT
+767 GCAANWILRGT

-807 PFQPTTGRTSLYAVS
+807 PYRPSTGRTSLYADS

-827 HLPVRVHFASPLH
+827 HLPDRVHFASPLH

>member
-1 MPLSYQHFRKLLLL
+1 MPLSYQHFRRLLLL
-15 DDGTEVGPLEEELPR
+15 DDETEAGPLEEELPR
-30 LADADLNRRVAEDL
+30 LADEDLNRRVAEDL

-82 PKIHLQEDIIDRCQQ
+82 PKIHLHEDIANRCQQ

-119 PIHTKYL
+119 PNSTKYL

-134 YYPDQ
+134 YYPDH

-177 WEQELQHGRLVI
+177 WEQELHHGRLVI

-196 DESFRS
+196 DEPFCS
-202 QPSGILSRSSVGPR
+202 QSSGILSRSSVGPC
-216 IRSQLKQSRLG
+216 IRSQFKQSRLG

-234 LASSQPGRSGS
+234 LATSQPGRSGS
-245 IRARTHPSTRRYFGV
+245 IRARVHSTTRRCFGV

-267 IDHSVNNS
+267 IDHSAS
-275 SSCLHQSAVRKA
+275 SASSCLHQSAVRKA

-300 SSHAVEFHCLPPSS
+300 SGHAVEP
-314 AGSQSQGSVFSC
+314 C
-326 WWLQFRNSKP
+326 WWLQFRNTQP
-336 CSEYCLSHL
+336 CSNYCLSHL
-345 VNLREDWGP
+345 VNLLEDWGP
-354 CDEHGEH
+354 CAEHGEH
-361 HIRTPRTPARV
+361 HIRIPRTPARV

-461 ARLSSNSRINNNQY
+461 ARLSSNSRINNNQH
-475 GTMQNLHDSC
+475 GTLQNLHDSC

-506 YSHPIVLGFR
+506 YSHPIILGFR

-562 VQHREA
+562 VQHLES

-593 YSLNFMGYIIGSWGT
+593 YSLNFMGYVIGSWGT

-680 SQQYMNLYPVARQR
+680 SKQYMNLYPVARQR

-807 PFQPTTGRTSLYAVS
+807 PYRPTTGRTSLYAVS

-840 VAWRPP
+840 VAWKPP

>member
-15 DDGTEVGPLEEELPR
+15 DVETEAGPLEEELPR
-30 LADADLNRRVAEDL
+30 LADEDLNRRVAEDL

-82 PKIHLQEDIIDRCQQ
+82 PKIHLHEDIINRCQQ

-119 PIHTKYL
+119 PNSTKYL

-134 YYPDQ
+134 YYPDH

-177 WEQELQHGRLVI
+177 WEQELHHGRLDI
-189 KTSQRHG
+189 NTSQRHG
-196 DESFRS
+196 DEPFCS
-202 QPSGILSRSSVGPR
+202 QPAGILSRSSVGPC
-216 IRSQLKQSRLG
+216 IRSQFKQSRLG

-234 LASSQPGRSGS
+234 LATSQPGRSGS
-245 IRARTHPSTRRYFGV
+245 IRARVHPPTRRCFGV

-267 IDHSVNNS
+267 IGHSASSS

-300 SSHAVEFHCLPPSS
+300 SGHAVESP
-314 AGSQSQGSVFSC
+314 C
-326 WWLQFRNSKP
+326 WWLQFRNTQP
-336 CSEYCLSHL
+336 CSKYCLSHL
-345 VNLREDWGP
+345 VNLLEDWGP
-354 CDEHGEH
+354 CAEHGEH
-361 HIRTPRTPARV
+361 HIRIPRTPARV

-461 ARLSSNSRINNNQY
+461 ARLSSNSRIHNNQY
-475 GTMQNLHDSC
+475 GTLQNLHDSC

-506 YSHPIVLGFR
+506 YSHPIILGFR

-562 VQHREA
+562 VQHLES

-593 YSLNFMGYIIGSWGT
+593 YSLNFMGYVIGSWGS

-680 SQQYMNLYPVARQR
+680 SKQYMNLYPVARQR

-807 PFQPTTGRTSLYAVS
+807 PFRPTTGRTSLYADS

>member
-1 MPLSYQHFRKLLLL
+1 MPLSYQHFRRLLLL
-15 DDGTEVGPLEEELPR
+15 DEEAGPLEEELPR
-30 LADADLNRRVAEDL
+30 LADEDLNRRVAEDL
-44 NLGNLNV
+44 HLQLPNV

-68 TVPIFNPEW
+68 TIPVFNPDW

-82 PKIHLQEDIIDRCQQ
+82 PNIHLHQDIITKCEQ

-104 NEKRRLKLIMPARFY
+104 NEKRRLKLVMPARFF
-119 PIHTKYL
+119 PNSTKYL

-134 YYPDQ
+134 YYPEN

-153 LWKAGILYKRETTR
+153 LWKAGILYKRETSR
-167 SASFCGSPYS
+167 SASFCGSPYT
-177 WEQELQHGRLVI
+177 WEQELQHGRLVL

-196 DESFRS
+196 DESFCS
-202 QPSGILSRSSVGPR
+202 QPSGILSRSSVGPC

-245 IRARTHPSTRRYFGV
+245 IRARAHPSTRRPFGV
-260 EPSGSGH
+260 EPSVSGH
-267 IDHSVNNS
+267 TNNFAS
-275 SSCLHQSAVRKA
+275 KSASCLHQSSVRKA

-300 SSHAVEFHCLPPSS
+300 SGHAVEFP
-314 AGSQSQGSVFSC
+314 C

-354 CDEHGEH
+354 CGEHGEH
-361 HIRTPRTPARV
+361 HIRIPRTPARV

-381 NPHNTAESRLVVDFS
+381 NPHNTEESRLVVDFS
-396 QFSRGITRVSWPKF
+396 QFSRGSARVSWPKF

-450 LIGSSGLSRYV
+450 LVGSSGLSRYV
-461 ARLSSNSRINNNQY
+461 ARLSSDSRILDHQY
-475 GTMQNLHDSC
+475 GTLQNLHDFC

-562 VQHREA
+562 VQHLES

-680 SQQYMNLYPVARQR
+680 SKQYMNLYPVARQR

-798 GLYRPLLRL
+798 GLSRPLLRL

-840 VAWRPP
+840 VTWKPP

>member
-15 DDGTEVGPLEEELPR
+15 DDEAGPLEEELPR
-30 LADADLNRRVAEDL
+30 LADEGLNRRVAEDL
-44 NLGNLNV
+44 NLGTLNV

-68 TVPIFNPEW
+68 TVPVFNPGW

-82 PKIHLQEDIIDRCQQ
+82 PHIHLQEDIINRCQQ
-97 FVGPLTV
+97 YVGPLTV

-119 PIHTKYL
+119 PNLTKYL

-134 YYPDQ
+134 YYPEYA
-139 VVNHYFQTR
+139 VNHYFKTR

-167 SASFCGSPYS
+167 GASFCGSPYS
-177 WEQELQHGRLVI
+177 WEQELQHGRLVF
-189 KTSQRHG
+189 Q
-196 DESFRS
+196 
-202 QPSGILSRSSVGPR
+202 
-216 IRSQLKQSRLG
+216 
-227 LQPHQGP
+227 
-234 LASSQPGRSGS
+234 
-245 IRARTHPSTRRYFGV
+245 PSTRYGD
-260 EPSGSGH
+260 GSGH
-267 IDHSVNNS
+267 IDNS
-275 SSCLHQSAVRKA
+275 ASSTSSCLHQSAVRKT

-300 SSHAVEFHCLPPSS
+300 SGHAVELNNIPPST
-314 AGSQSQGSVFSC
+314 ARSQSEGPIFSC

-336 CSEYCLSHL
+336 CSDYCLTHI
-345 VNLREDWGP
+345 VNLLEDWGP
-354 CDEHGEH
+354 CTEHGEH
-361 HIRTPRTPARV
+361 NIRIPRTPARV

-381 NPHNTAESRLVVDFS
+381 NPHNTTESRLVVDFS
-396 QFSRGITRVSWPKF
+396 QFSRGSTHVSWPKF

-424 NLSWLSLDVSAA
+424 NLSWISLDVSAA

-450 LIGSSGLSRYV
+450 LVGSSGLPRYV
-461 ARLSSNSRINNNQY
+461 ARLSSTSRNINYQH
-475 GTMQNLHDSC
+475 GTMQDLHDSC
-485 SRQLY
+485 SRNLY
-490 VSLML
+490 ASLLL
-495 LYKTYGWKLHL
+495 LYKTFGRKLHL
-506 YSHPIVLGFR
+506 YSHPIILGFR
-516 KIPMGVGLSPFLLA
+516 KIPMGVGLSPFLMA

-547 LAFSYMDDVVLGAKS
+547 LAFSYIDDVVLGAKS
-562 VQHREA
+562 VQHLES
-568 LYTAV
+568 LFTAI

-593 YSLNFMGYIIGSWGT
+593 YSLNFMGYVIGSWGT
-608 LPQDHIV
+608 LPQEHIV
-615 QKIKHC
+615 LKIKQC

-661 ACIQA
+661 ACIQS

-680 SQQYMNLYPVARQR
+680 CKQYLNLYPVARQR
-694 PGLCQVFADATP
+694 SGLCQVFADATP

-767 GCTANWILRGT
+767 GCAANWILRGT

-798 GLYRPLLRL
+798 GLYRPLLHL
-807 PFQPTTGRTSLYAVS
+807 PFRPTTGRTSLYAVS

-827 HLPVRVHFASPLH
+827 HLPGRVHFASPLH
-840 VAWRPP
+840 VAWKPP

>member
-1 MPLSYQHFRKLLLL
+1 MPLSYQHFRRLLLL
-15 DDGTEVGPLEEELPR
+15 DEEAGPLEEELPR
-30 LADADLNRRVAEDL
+30 LADEDLNRRVAEDL
-44 NLGNLNV
+44 HLQLPNV

-68 TVPIFNPEW
+68 TIPVFNPDW

-82 PKIHLQEDIIDRCQQ
+82 PNIHLHQDIITKCEQ

-104 NEKRRLKLIMPARFY
+104 NEKRRLKLVMPARFF
-119 PIHTKYL
+119 PNSTKYL

-134 YYPDQ
+134 YYPEN

-153 LWKAGILYKRETTR
+153 LWKAGILYKRETSR
-167 SASFCGSPYS
+167 SASFCGSPYT

-196 DESFRS
+196 DESFCS
-202 QPSGILSRSSVGPR
+202 QPSGILSRSSVGPC

-245 IRARTHPSTRRYFGV
+245 IRARAHPSTRRPFGV
-260 EPSGSGH
+260 EPSVSGH
-267 IDHSVNNS
+267 TNNFAS
-275 SSCLHQSAVRKA
+275 KSASCLHQSSVRKA

-300 SSHAVEFHCLPPSS
+300 SGHAVEFP
-314 AGSQSQGSVFSC
+314 C

-354 CDEHGEH
+354 CGEHGEH
-361 HIRTPRTPARV
+361 HIRIPRTPARV

-396 QFSRGITRVSWPKF
+396 QFSRGSARVSWPKF

-424 NLSWLSLDVSAA
+424 NLSWLSLDVFAA

-450 LIGSSGLSRYV
+450 LVGSSGLSRYV
-461 ARLSSNSRINNNQY
+461 ARLSSDSRILDHQY
-475 GTMQNLHDSC
+475 GTLQNLHDSC

-562 VQHREA
+562 VQHLES

-680 SQQYMNLYPVARQR
+680 SKQYMNLYPVARQR

-798 GLYRPLLRL
+798 GLSRPLLRL

-827 HLPVRVHFASPLH
+827 HLPDRVHFASPLH
-840 VAWRPP
+840 VTWKPP

>member
-15 DDGTEVGPLEEELPR
+15 DDEAGPLEEELPR
-30 LADADLNRRVAEDL
+30 LADEDLNRRVAEDL
-44 NLGNLNV
+44 NLQLPNV

-68 TVPIFNPEW
+68 TAPVFNPNW

-82 PKIHLQEDIIDRCQQ
+82 PNIHLHQDIINRCEQ

-104 NEKRRLKLIMPARFY
+104 NETRRLKLIMPARFY
-119 PIHTKYL
+119 PNSTKYL

-134 YYPDQ
+134 YYPEH

-167 SASFCGSPYS
+167 SASFFGSPYS
-177 WEQELQHGRLVI
+177 WEQELQHGA
-189 KTSQRHG
+189 
-196 DESFRS
+196 ESLCQQS
-202 QPSGILSRSSVGPR
+202 SGILPRAPVGPSLQ
-216 IRSQLKQSRLG
+216 SQYKQPRLG
-227 LQPHQGP
+227 LQPQKRQ
-234 LASSQPGRSGS
+234 LARSQPGRSGS
-245 IRARTHPSTRRYFGV
+245 IRARVHPTSWRSVGV
-260 EPSGSGH
+260 EPSGSRH
-267 IDHSVNNS
+267 NNNCPQAQGSS

-287 AYSHLSTSKRQSS
+287 AYSHLST
-300 SSHAVEFHCLPPSS
+300 VERHSS
-314 AGSQSQGSVFSC
+314 AGNAVELHSVPSDSARSQSKGPVFPC
-326 WWLQFRNSKP
+326 WWLQFRNSEP
-336 CSEYCLSHL
+336 CSDYCLSHI
-345 VNLREDWGP
+345 VNLLEDWGP
-354 CDEHGEH
+354 CTEHGEH
-361 HIRTPRTPARV
+361 HIRIPRTPARV

-396 QFSRGITRVSWPKF
+396 QFSRGSTRVSWPKF

-436 FYHIPLHPAAMPHL
+436 FYHLPLHPAAMPHL
-450 LIGSSGLSRYV
+450 LVGSSGLSRYV
-461 ARLSSNSRINNNQY
+461 ARLSSASRNINYQH
-475 GTMQNLHDSC
+475 GTMQDLHDSC
-485 SRQLY
+485 SRNLF
-490 VSLML
+490 VSLLL
-495 LYKTYGWKLHL
+495 LYKTFGRKLHL
-506 YSHPIVLGFR
+506 YSHPIILGFR

-562 VQHREA
+562 VQHLES

-573 TNFLLS
+573 ANFLLS

-593 YSLNFMGYIIGSWGT
+593 YSLHFMGYVIGSWGT
-608 LPQDHIV
+608 LPQEHIV
-615 QKIKHC
+615 QKIKEC

-661 ACIQA
+661 ACIHA
-666 KQAFTFSPTYKAFL
+666 KRAFTFSPTYKTFL
-680 SQQYMNLYPVARQR
+680 RTQYLTLYPVARQR
-694 PGLCQVFADATP
+694 SGMCQVFADATP
-706 TGWGLAIG
+706 TGWGLAMG

-734 AACFARSRSGAKLI
+734 AACFARSRSGANLI

-767 GCTANWILRGT
+767 GCAANWILRGT

>member
-15 DDGTEVGPLEEELPR
+15 DDEAGPLEEELPR

-82 PKIHLQEDIIDRCQQ
+82 PKIHLQEDIINRCQQ

-119 PIHTKYL
+119 PTHTKYL

-177 WEQELQHGRLVI
+177 WEQELQHG
-189 KTSQRHG
+189 
-196 DESFRS
+196 DESFCS
-202 QPSGILSRSSVGPR
+202 QPSGILSRSSVGPC

-245 IRARTHPSTRRYFGV
+245 IRARAHPSTRRHFGV

-267 IDHSVNNS
+267 IDHCVNNS

-287 AYSHLSTSKRQSS
+287 AYSHLSTSKRQPSS
-300 SSHAVEFHCLPPSS
+300 GHAVEFHCLPPSS

-361 HIRTPRTPARV
+361 HIRIPRTPARV

-562 VQHREA
+562 VQHRES

-680 SQQYMNLYPVARQR
+680 SKQYMNLYPVARQR

>member
-15 DDGTEVGPLEEELPR
+15 DVEAGPLEEELPR
-30 LADADLNRRVAEDL
+30 LADEDLNRRVAEDL
-44 NLGNLNV
+44 NLGDLNV
-51 SIPWTHKVG
+51 NIPWTHKVG

-68 TVPIFNPEW
+68 TVPVFNPHW
-77 QTPSF
+77 KTPSF
-82 PKIHLQEDIIDRCQQ
+82 PNIHLHQDIIKKCEQ

-104 NEKRRLKLIMPARFY
+104 NEKRRLQLIMPARFY
-119 PIHTKYL
+119 PNVTKYL

-134 YYPDQ
+134 YYPEHL
-139 VVNHYFQTR
+139 VNHYFQTR

-177 WEQELQHGRLVI
+177 WEQELQHGA
-189 KTSQRHG
+189 
-196 DESFRS
+196 ESFHQQS
-202 QPSGILSRSSVGPR
+202 SGILSRPPVGSSLQSKHR
-216 IRSQLKQSRLG
+216 ESRLG
-227 LQPHQGP
+227 LQSQQGH
-234 LASSQPGRSGS
+234 LARRQQGRSWS
-245 IRARTHPSTRRYFGV
+245 IRAGIHPTARRPFGV
-260 EPSGSGH
+260 EPSGSGYSANLASKSASS
-267 IDHSVNNS
+267 IYQSPVREAAYPAVSTFERNS
-275 SSCLHQSAVRKA
+275 SSG
-287 AYSHLSTSKRQSS
+287 
-300 SSHAVEFHCLPPSS
+300 HAVELHNFPPNSTR
-314 AGSQSQGSVFSC
+314 SQGERPVSPC

-336 CSEYCLSHL
+336 CSDHCLSHIVSL
-345 VNLREDWGP
+345 LEDWGP
-354 CDEHGEH
+354 CAEHGEH
-361 HIRTPRTPARV
+361 HIRIPRTPARV

-396 QFSRGITRVSWPKF
+396 QFSRGNHRVSWPKF

-436 FYHIPLHPAAMPHL
+436 FYHLPLHPAAMPHL
-450 LIGSSGLSRYV
+450 LVGSSGLSRYV
-461 ARLSSNSRINNNQY
+461 ARVSSDSRIFIHQR
-475 GTMQNLHDSC
+475 GTLQNLHDHC
-485 SRQLY
+485 SRNLY
-490 VSLML
+490 VSLRL
-495 LYKTYGWKLHL
+495 LYQTFGRKLHL
-506 YSHPIVLGFR
+506 YSHPIILGFR

-530 QFTSA
+530 HFTSA

-562 VQHREA
+562 VQHLES
-568 LYTAV
+568 LFTAV

-593 YSLNFMGYIIGSWGT
+593 YSLHFMGYVIGSYGS
-608 LPQDHIV
+608 LPQEHII
-615 QKIKHC
+615 QKIKEC

-661 ACIQA
+661 ACIQS

-680 SQQYMNLYPVARQR
+680 CKQYLNLYPVARQR

-706 TGWGLAIG
+706 TGWGLVMG
-714 HQRMRGTFVAPLPIH
+714 HQRLRGTFRAPLPIH

-734 AACFARSRSGAKLI
+734 AACFARSRSGANIL

-767 GCTANWILRGT
+767 GCAANWILRGT

-798 GLYRPLLRL
+798 GIFRPLLRL
-807 PFQPTTGRTSLYAVS
+807 PFRPTTGRTSLYADS

-840 VAWRPP
+840 VAWKPP

>member
-15 DDGTEVGPLEEELPR
+15 DDDAGPLEEELPR
-30 LADADLNRRVAEDL
+30 LADEGLNRRVAEDL

-68 TVPIFNPEW
+68 TVPSFNPQW

-82 PKIHLQEDIIDRCQQ
+82 PDIHLQEDIINRCKQ

-104 NEKRRLKLIMPARFY
+104 NENRRLKLIMPARFY
-119 PIHTKYL
+119 PNATKYL

-134 YYPDQ
+134 YYPEH

-177 WEQELQHGRLVI
+177 WEQELQHQ
-189 KTSQRHG
+189 TSTRHG
-196 DESFRS
+196 DKSFRPQS
-202 QPSGILSRSSVGPR
+202 AGILSRSPVGPC
-216 IRSQLKQSRLG
+216 IQSQLRQSRS
-227 LQPHQGP
+227 HNC
-234 LASSQPGRSGS
+234 ASS
-245 IRARTHPSTRRYFGV
+245 
-260 EPSGSGH
+260 
-267 IDHSVNNS
+267 S
-275 SSCLHQSAVRKA
+275 SSCLHQSAGRKE
-287 AYSHLSTSKRQSS
+287 AYSPVSTSKRHSS
-300 SSHAVEFHCLPPSS
+300 SGRAVELHHVPPNSS
-314 AGSQSQGSVFSC
+314 RSQSQGSVLSC
-326 WWLQFRNSKP
+326 WWLQFRNSEP
-336 CSEYCLSHL
+336 CSEHCLFHI
-345 VNLREDWGP
+345 VNLIDDWGP
-354 CDEHGEH
+354 CAEHGEH
-361 HIRTPRTPARV
+361 RIRTPRTPARV

-381 NPHNTAESRLVVDFS
+381 NPHNTTESRLVVDFS
-396 QFSRGITRVSWPKF
+396 QFSRGNTRVSWPKF

-424 NLSWLSLDVSAA
+424 DLSWLSLDVSAA
-436 FYHIPLHPAAMPHL
+436 FYHLPLHPAAMPHL
-450 LIGSSGLSRYV
+450 LVGSSGLSRYV
-461 ARLSSNSRINNNQY
+461 ARLSSNSRIVNHQHR
-475 GTMQNLHDSC
+475 TMQNLHDSC
-485 SRQLY
+485 SRNLF

-495 LYKTYGWKLHL
+495 LYKTYGRKLHL
-506 YSHPIVLGFR
+506 YSHPIILGFR

-562 VQHREA
+562 VQHLESVYA
-568 LYTAV
+568 AV

-579 LGIHLNPNKTKRWG
+579 LGIHLNPHKTKRWG
-593 YSLNFMGYIIGSWGT
+593 YSLNFMGYVIGSWGT
-608 LPQDHIV
+608 LPQEHIV
-615 QKIKHC
+615 LKIKQC

-680 SQQYMNLYPVARQR
+680 HKQYLNLYPVARQR

-706 TGWGLAIG
+706 TGWGLALG
-714 HQRMRGTFVAPLPIH
+714 HQRMRGTFVSPLPIH

-767 GCTANWILRGT
+767 GCAANWILRGT

-807 PFQPTTGRTSLYAVS
+807 PFRPTTGRTSLYADS

>member
-15 DDGTEVGPLEEELPR
+15 EDEAGALEEELPR
-30 LADADLNRRVAEDL
+30 LADEGLNRRVAEDL
-44 NLGNLNV
+44 NLGNPNV

-68 TVPIFNPEW
+68 TVPVFNPEW

-82 PKIHLQEDIIDRCQQ
+82 PNIHLHEDIINRCQQ

-104 NEKRRLKLIMPARFY
+104 NEKRRLNLIMPARFY
-119 PIHTKYL
+119 PNLTKYL

-134 YYPDQ
+134 YYPEQ
-139 VVNHYFQTR
+139 AVNHYFKTR

-177 WEQELQHGRLVI
+177 WEQELQHGRLV
-189 KTSQRHG
+189 
-196 DESFRS
+196 
-202 QPSGILSRSSVGPR
+202 
-216 IRSQLKQSRLG
+216 
-227 LQPHQGP
+227 
-234 LASSQPGRSGS
+234 
-245 IRARTHPSTRRYFGV
+245 
-260 EPSGSGH
+260 
-267 IDHSVNNS
+267 
-275 SSCLHQSAVRKA
+275 QSAVRKA
-287 AYSHLSTSKRQSS
+287 ANSHLSTSERQSS
-300 SSHAVEFHCLPPSS
+300 TGHAVELHNFPPCS
-314 AGSQSQGSVFSC
+314 AKSQNQGPVFSC

-345 VNLREDWGP
+345 INLHEDWGP
-354 CDEHGEH
+354 CNEHGEH
-361 HIRTPRTPARV
+361 HIRIPRTPARV

-381 NPHNTAESRLVVDFS
+381 NPHNTTESRLVVDFS
-396 QFSRGITRVSWPKF
+396 QFSRGSTRVSWPKF

-436 FYHIPLHPAAMPHL
+436 FYHLPLHPAAMPHL
-450 LIGSSGLSRYV
+450 LVGSSGLSRYV
-461 ARLSSNSRINNNQY
+461 ARLSSTSRILDHQY
-475 GTMQNLHDSC
+475 GTVQNLHDSC

-490 VSLML
+490 ESLML
-495 LYKTYGWKLHL
+495 LYKTFGRNLHL
-506 YSHPIVLGFR
+506 YSHPIILGFR

-535 ICSVVRRAFPHC
+535 LCSVVRRAFPHC
-547 LAFSYMDDVVLGAKS
+547 LAFSYMDDEVLGAKS
-562 VQHREA
+562 VQHLES

-593 YSLNFMGYIIGSWGT
+593 YSLNFMGYVIGSWGT
-608 LPQDHIV
+608 LPQDHII
-615 QKIKHC
+615 QKIKQC

-634 VCQRIVGLLGFA
+634 VCQRIAGLLGFA

-661 ACIQA
+661 ACIHA

-680 SQQYMNLYPVARQR
+680 CQQYMNLYPVARQR

-734 AACFARSRSGAKLI
+734 AACFARSRSGAKII

-767 GCTANWILRGT
+767 GCAANWILRGT

-798 GLYRPLLRL
+798 GIYRPLLHL
-807 PFQPTTGRTSLYAVS
+807 PYRPSTGRTSLYADS
-822 PSVPS
+822 PFVPS
-827 HLPVRVHFASPLH
+827 HLPDRVHFASPLH

>member
-1 MPLSYQHFRKLLLL
+1 MPLSYQHFRRLLLL
-15 DDGTEVGPLEEELPR
+15 DEEAGPLEEELPR
-30 LADADLNRRVAEDL
+30 LADEDLNRRVAEDL
-44 NLGNLNV
+44 HLQLPNV

-68 TVPIFNPEW
+68 TIPVFNPDW

-82 PKIHLQEDIIDRCQQ
+82 PNIHLHQDIITKCEQ

-104 NEKRRLKLIMPARFY
+104 NEKRRLKLVMPARFF
-119 PIHTKYL
+119 PNSTKYL

-134 YYPDQ
+134 YYPEN

-153 LWKAGILYKRETTR
+153 LWKAGILYKRETSR
-167 SASFCGSPYS
+167 SASFCGSPYT

-196 DESFRS
+196 DESFCS
-202 QPSGILSRSSVGPR
+202 QPSGILSRSSIGPC

-227 LQPHQGP
+227 PQPHQGP

-245 IRARTHPSTRRYFGV
+245 IRARAHPSTRRPFGV
-260 EPSGSGH
+260 EPSVSGH
-267 IDHSVNNS
+267 TNNFAS
-275 SSCLHQSAVRKA
+275 RSASCLHQSSVRKA

-300 SSHAVEFHCLPPSS
+300 SGHAVEFP
-314 AGSQSQGSVFSC
+314 C

-354 CDEHGEH
+354 CGEHGEH
-361 HIRTPRTPARV
+361 HIRIPRTPARV

-396 QFSRGITRVSWPKF
+396 QFSRGSARVSWPKF

-450 LIGSSGLSRYV
+450 LVGSSGLSRYV
-461 ARLSSNSRINNNQY
+461 ARLSSDSRILDHQY
-475 GTMQNLHDSC
+475 GTLQNLHDFC

-562 VQHREA
+562 VQHLES

-680 SQQYMNLYPVARQR
+680 SKQYMNLYPVARQR

-798 GLYRPLLRL
+798 GLSRPLLRL

-840 VAWRPP
+840 VTWKPP

>member
-1 MPLSYQHFRKLLLL
+1 MPLSYQHFRRLLLL
-15 DDGTEVGPLEEELPR
+15 DDEAGPLEEELPR
-30 LADADLNRRVAEDL
+30 LADEGLNRRVAEDL

-68 TVPIFNPEW
+68 TVPVFNPHW
-77 QTPSF
+77 KTPSF
-82 PKIHLQEDIIDRCQQ
+82 PNIHLHQDIIKKCEQ

-104 NEKRRLKLIMPARFY
+104 NEKRRLQLIMPARFY
-119 PIHTKYL
+119 PNVTKYL

-134 YYPDQ
+134 YYPEHL
-139 VVNHYFQTR
+139 VNHYFQAR

-153 LWKAGILYKRETTR
+153 LWKAGVLYKRETTH

-177 WEQELQHGRLVI
+177 WEQELQHGA
-189 KTSQRHG
+189 
-196 DESFRS
+196 ESFHQQS
-202 QPSGILSRSSVGPR
+202 SGILSRPPVGPSLQSKHR
-216 IRSQLKQSRLG
+216 KSRLG
-227 LQPHQGP
+227 LQSQQGP
-234 LASSQPGRSGS
+234 LARRQQGRSWS
-245 IRARTHPSTRRYFGV
+245 IRAGIHPTARRPFGV

-267 IDHSVNNS
+267 TNNRANKS
-275 SSCLHQSAVRKA
+275 ASRLYQSPVRKA
-287 AYSHLSTSKRQSS
+287 AYAAVSTFEKHSS
-300 SSHAVEFHCLPPSS
+300 SGHAVELHNLPPNS
-314 AGSQSQGSVFSC
+314 ARSQSERPESPC

-336 CSEYCLSHL
+336 CSDYCLSHI
-345 VNLREDWGP
+345 VNLLEDWGP
-354 CDEHGEH
+354 CAEHGEH
-361 HIRTPRTPARV
+361 HIRIPRTPARV

-396 QFSRGITRVSWPKF
+396 QFSRGNYRVSWPKF

-424 NLSWLSLDVSAA
+424 DLSWLSLDVSAA
-436 FYHIPLHPAAMPHL
+436 FYHLPLHPAAMPHL
-450 LIGSSGLSRYV
+450 LVGSSGLSRYV
-461 ARLSSNSRINNNQY
+461 ARLSSNSRIFNYQH

-485 SRQLY
+485 SRNLY
-490 VSLML
+490 VSLLL
-495 LYKTYGWKLHL
+495 LYQTFGRKLHL
-506 YSHPIVLGFR
+506 YSHPIILGFR

-562 VQHREA
+562 VQHLES
-568 LYTAV
+568 LFTAV

-593 YSLNFMGYIIGSWGT
+593 YSLHFMGYVIGCYGS
-608 LPQDHIV
+608 LPQDHII
-615 QKIKHC
+615 QKIKDC

-646 APFTQCGYPALMPLY
+646 APFTQCGYPALKPLY
-661 ACIQA
+661 ACIQS

-680 SQQYMNLYPVARQR
+680 CKQYLNLYPVARQR

-706 TGWGLAIG
+706 TGWGLVMG
-714 HQRMRGTFVAPLPIH
+714 HQRMRGTFRAPLPIH

-734 AACFARSRSGAKLI
+734 AACFARSRSGANIL

-767 GCTANWILRGT
+767 GCAANWILRGT

-798 GLYRPLLRL
+798 GLSRPLLRL
-807 PFQPTTGRTSLYAVS
+807 PFRPTTGRTSLYADS

-827 HLPVRVHFASPLH
+827 HLPDRVHFASPLH

>member
-15 DDGTEVGPLEEELPR
+15 DDEAGPLEEELPR
-30 LADADLNRRVAEDL
+30 LADEDLNHRVAEDL
-44 NLGNLNV
+44 NLGNPNV

-82 PKIHLQEDIIDRCQQ
+82 PNIHLQENIIDRCKQ
-97 FVGPLTV
+97 FVGPLTA
-104 NEKRRLKLIMPARFY
+104 NENRRLKLIMPARFY
-119 PIHTKYL
+119 PNTTKYL

-134 YYPDQ
+134 YYPEQ

-177 WEQELQHGRLVI
+177 WEQELHHGRLVFQTT
-189 KTSQRHG
+189 KRHG
-196 DESFRS
+196 DKSFCPQS
-202 QPSGILSRSSVGPR
+202 SGILSRSPVGPC
-216 IRSQLKQSRLG
+216 IQSQLRQSRLG
-227 LQPHQGP
+227 PQPTQGQ
-234 LASSQPGRSGS
+234 LAGRQQGGSGS
-245 IRARTHPSTRRYFGV
+245 IRAGIHSSPWGTIGV

-267 IDHSVNNS
+267 THISASSS
-275 SSCLHQSAVRKA
+275 SSCLHQSAGRKA
-287 AYSHLSTSKRQSS
+287 AHSPFSTSKRHSS
-300 SSHAVEFHCLPPSS
+300 SSHTVELPHVPPNSS
-314 AGSQSQGSVFSC
+314 TSQSQGSVLSC
-326 WWLQFRNSKP
+326 WWLQFRSSKP
-336 CSEYCLSHL
+336 CSEYCLFHI
-345 VNLREDWGP
+345 VNLIEDWGP
-354 CDEHGEH
+354 CTEHGEH
-361 HIRTPRTPARV
+361 RIRTPRTPARV

-396 QFSRGITRVSWPKF
+396 QFSRGNTRVSWPKF

-436 FYHIPLHPAAMPHL
+436 FYHLPLHPAAMPHL
-450 LIGSSGLSRYV
+450 LVGSSGLSRYV
-461 ARLSSNSRINNNQY
+461 ARLSSHSRIINHQHR
-475 GTMQNLHDSC
+475 TMQDLHDSC
-485 SRQLY
+485 SRNLY

-495 LYKTYGWKLHL
+495 LYKTYGRKLHL
-506 YSHPIVLGFR
+506 YSHPIILGFR

-562 VQHREA
+562 VQHLES

-579 LGIHLNPNKTKRWG
+579 LGIHLNPHKTKRWG
-593 YSLNFMGYIIGSWGT
+593 YSLHFMGYVIGSWGT
-608 LPQDHIV
+608 LPQEHIV
-615 QKIKHC
+615 SKIKQC

-661 ACIQA
+661 ASIQA

-680 SQQYMNLYPVARQR
+680 RNQYLNLYPVARQR

-714 HQRMRGTFVAPLPIH
+714 HQRMRGTFLSPLPIH

-767 GCTANWILRGT
+767 GCAANWILRGT

-807 PFQPTTGRTSLYAVS
+807 PYRPTTGRTSLYADS

>member
-1 MPLSYQHFRKLLLL
+1 MPLSYQHFRRLLLL
-15 DDGTEVGPLEEELPR
+15 DEEAGPLEEELPR
-30 LADADLNRRVAEDL
+30 LADEDLNRRVAEDL
-44 NLGNLNV
+44 HLQLPDV

-68 TVPIFNPEW
+68 TIPVFNPDW

-82 PKIHLQEDIIDRCQQ
+82 PNIHLHQDIITKCEQ

-104 NEKRRLKLIMPARFY
+104 NEKRRLKLVMPARFF
-119 PIHTKYL
+119 PNSTKYL

-134 YYPDQ
+134 YYPEN

-153 LWKAGILYKRETTR
+153 LWKAGILYKRETSR
-167 SASFCGSPYS
+167 SASFCGSPYT

-196 DESFRS
+196 DESFCS
-202 QPSGILSRSSVGPR
+202 QPSGILSRSSIGPC

-245 IRARTHPSTRRYFGV
+245 IRARAHPSTRRPFGV
-260 EPSGSGH
+260 EPSVSGH
-267 IDHSVNNS
+267 TNNFAS
-275 SSCLHQSAVRKA
+275 RSASCLHQSSVRKA

-300 SSHAVEFHCLPPSS
+300 SGHAVEFP
-314 AGSQSQGSVFSC
+314 C

-354 CDEHGEH
+354 CGEHGEH
-361 HIRTPRTPARV
+361 HIRIPRTPARV

-396 QFSRGITRVSWPKF
+396 QFSRGSARVSWPKF

-450 LIGSSGLSRYV
+450 LVGSSGLSRYV
-461 ARLSSNSRINNNQY
+461 ARLSSDSRILDHQY
-475 GTMQNLHDSC
+475 GTLQNLHDSC

-562 VQHREA
+562 VQHLES

-680 SQQYMNLYPVARQR
+680 SKQYMNLYPVARQR

-798 GLYRPLLRL
+798 GLSRPLLRL

-840 VAWRPP
+840 VTWKPP

>member
-1 MPLSYQHFRKLLLL
+1 MPLSYQRFRKLLLL
-15 DDGTEVGPLEEELPR
+15 DDDAGPLEEELPR
-30 LADADLNRRVAEDL
+30 LADEGLNRRVAEDL

-68 TVPIFNPEW
+68 TVPSFNPQW

-82 PKIHLQEDIIDRCQQ
+82 PDIHLQEDIINRCKQ

-104 NEKRRLKLIMPARFY
+104 NENRRLKLIMPARFY
-119 PIHTKYL
+119 PKVTKYL

-134 YYPDQ
+134 YYPEH

-177 WEQELQHGRLVI
+177 WEQELQQ
-189 KTSQRHG
+189 TSTRHG
-196 DESFRS
+196 DKSFRPQS
-202 QPSGILSRSSVGPR
+202 AGILSRSPVGPC
-216 IRSQLKQSRLG
+216 IQSQ
-227 LQPHQGP
+227 QPSSSGHSHNC
-234 LASSQPGRSGS
+234 ASS
-245 IRARTHPSTRRYFGV
+245 
-260 EPSGSGH
+260 
-267 IDHSVNNS
+267 S
-275 SSCLHQSAVRKA
+275 SSCLHQSAGRKE
-287 AYSHLSTSKRQSS
+287 AYSPVSTSKRHSS
-300 SSHAVEFHCLPPSS
+300 SGRAVELHHVPPNSS
-314 AGSQSQGSVFSC
+314 RSQSQGSVLSC
-326 WWLQFRNSKP
+326 WWLQFRNSEP
-336 CSEYCLSHL
+336 CSEHCLFHI
-345 VNLREDWGP
+345 VNLIEDWGP
-354 CDEHGEH
+354 CAEHGEH
-361 HIRTPRTPARV
+361 RIRTPRTPARV

-381 NPHNTAESRLVVDFS
+381 NPHNTTESRLVVDFS
-396 QFSRGITRVSWPKF
+396 QFSRGNTRVSWPKF

-424 NLSWLSLDVSAA
+424 DLSWLSLDVSAA
-436 FYHIPLHPAAMPHL
+436 FYHLPLHPAAMPHL
-450 LIGSSGLSRYV
+450 LVGSSGLSRYV
-461 ARLSSNSRINNNQY
+461 ARLSSNSRNQHR
-475 GTMQNLHDSC
+475 TMQDLHDSC
-485 SRQLY
+485 SRNLY

-495 LYKTYGWKLHL
+495 LYKTYGRKLHL
-506 YSHPIVLGFR
+506 YSHPIILGFR

-562 VQHREA
+562 VQHLES
-568 LYTAV
+568 LYAAV

-579 LGIHLNPNKTKRWG
+579 LGIHLNPHKTKRWG
-593 YSLNFMGYIIGSWGT
+593 YSLNFMGYVIGSWGT
-608 LPQDHIV
+608 LPQEHIV
-615 QKIKHC
+615 LKIKQC

-680 SQQYMNLYPVARQR
+680 HKQYLNLYPVARQR

-706 TGWGLAIG
+706 TGWGLALG
-714 HQRMRGTFVAPLPIH
+714 HQRMRGTFVSPLPIH

-767 GCTANWILRGT
+767 GCAANWILRGT

-807 PFQPTTGRTSLYAVS
+807 PFRPTTGRTSLYADS

-827 HLPVRVHFASPLH
+827 HLPDRVHFASPLH

>member
-1 MPLSYQHFRKLLLL
+1 MPLSYRDFRKLLLL
-15 DDGTEVGPLEEELPR
+15 DDGTEAGPLEEELPR

-119 PIHTKYL
+119 PTHTKYL

-196 DESFRS
+196 DESFCS
-202 QPSGILSRSSVGPR
+202 QPAGILSRSSVGPC

-245 IRARTHPSTRRYFGV
+245 IRARAHPSTRRYFGV

-300 SSHAVEFHCLPPSS
+300 SGHASS
-314 AGSQSQGSVFSC
+314 AGSQSQGSAFSC

-354 CDEHGEH
+354 CAEHGEH
-361 HIRTPRTPARV
+361 HIRIPRTPARV

-450 LIGSSGLSRYV
+450 LVGSSGLSRYV

-562 VQHREA
+562 VQHRES

-680 SQQYMNLYPVARQR
+680 SKQYMNLYPVARQR

-807 PFQPTTGRTSLYAVS
+807 PFQPATGRTSLYAVS

>member
-1 MPLSYQHFRKLLLL
+1 MPLSYQHFRRLLLL
-15 DDGTEVGPLEEELPR
+15 DEEAGPLEEELPR
-30 LADADLNRRVAEDL
+30 LADEDLNRRVAEDL
-44 NLGNLNV
+44 HLQLPNV

-68 TVPIFNPEW
+68 TIPVFNPDW

-82 PKIHLQEDIIDRCQQ
+82 PNIHLHQDIITKCEQ

-104 NEKRRLKLIMPARFY
+104 NEKRRLKLVMPARFF
-119 PIHTKYL
+119 PNSTKYL

-134 YYPDQ
+134 YYPEN

-153 LWKAGILYKRETTR
+153 LWKAGILYKRETSR
-167 SASFCGSPYS
+167 SASFCGSPYT

-196 DESFRS
+196 DESFCS
-202 QPSGILSRSSVGPR
+202 QPSGILSRSSIGPC

-227 LQPHQGP
+227 FQPHQGP

-245 IRARTHPSTRRYFGV
+245 IRARAHPSTRRPFGV
-260 EPSGSGH
+260 EPSVSGH
-267 IDHSVNNS
+267 TNNFAS
-275 SSCLHQSAVRKA
+275 RSASCLHQSSVRKA

-300 SSHAVEFHCLPPSS
+300 SGHAVEFP
-314 AGSQSQGSVFSC
+314 C

-354 CDEHGEH
+354 CGEHGEH
-361 HIRTPRTPARV
+361 HIRIPRTPARV

-396 QFSRGITRVSWPKF
+396 QFSRGSARVSWPKF

-450 LIGSSGLSRYV
+450 LVGSSGLSRYV
-461 ARLSSNSRINNNQY
+461 ARLSSDSRILDHQY
-475 GTMQNLHDSC
+475 GTLQNLHDSC

-562 VQHREA
+562 VQHLES

-680 SQQYMNLYPVARQR
+680 SKQYMNLYPVARQR

-798 GLYRPLLRL
+798 GLSRPLLRL

-840 VAWRPP
+840 VTWKPP

>member
-1 MPLSYQHFRKLLLL
+1 MPLSCQHFRKLLLL
-15 DDGTEVGPLEEELPR
+15 DEEAGPLEEELPR
-30 LADADLNRRVAEDL
+30 LADEGLNHRVAEDL
-44 NLGNLNV
+44 NLQLPNV

-68 TVPIFNPEW
+68 TAPVFNPNW

-82 PKIHLQEDIIDRCQQ
+82 PDIHLHQDIIDKCQQ

-119 PIHTKYL
+119 PNSTKYF
-126 PLDKGIKP
+126 PPDKGIKP
-134 YYPDQ
+134 YYPEH

-177 WEQELQHGRLVI
+177 WEQELQHGA
-189 KTSQRHG
+189 
-196 DESFRS
+196 ESFCQ
-202 QPSGILSRSSVGPR
+202 QPAGIFSRAPVGPSVQ
-216 IRSQLKQSRLG
+216 SQHKQSRLG
-227 LQPHQGP
+227 LQSPQGHLARGHQ
-234 LASSQPGRSGS
+234 GRSGS
-245 IRARTHPSTRRYFGV
+245 IRARVHSTSWRSFGV
-260 EPSGSGH
+260 EPTGSGRH
-267 IDHSVNNS
+267 HNIASSS

-287 AYSHLSTSKRQSS
+287 AYSHLSTAERHSS
-300 SSHAVEFHCLPPSS
+300 SGHAVELHSVPPNS
-314 AGSQSQGSVFSC
+314 AGSQSKGSVFPC
-326 WWLQFRNSKP
+326 WWLQFRNSEP
-336 CSEYCLSHL
+336 CSDFCLHHI
-345 VNLREDWGP
+345 VNLLQDWGP
-354 CDEHGEH
+354 CTEHGEH
-361 HIRTPRTPARV
+361 LIRIPRTPARV

-381 NPHNTAESRLVVDFS
+381 NPHNSSESRLVVDFS
-396 QFSRGITRVSWPKF
+396 QFSRGSSSVSWPKF

-450 LIGSSGLSRYV
+450 LVGSSGLPRYV
-461 ARLSSNSRINNNQY
+461 ARLSSTSRINYHQRGN
-475 GTMQNLHDSC
+475 MQNLHDFC
-485 SRQLY
+485 SRNLF

-495 LYKTYGWKLHL
+495 LYKTFGRKLHL
-506 YSHPIVLGFR
+506 YSHPIIMGFR

-562 VQHREA
+562 VQHLES

-579 LGIHLNPNKTKRWG
+579 LGIHLNPSKTKRWG
-593 YSLNFMGYIIGSWGT
+593 YSLHFMGYVIGSWGT

-615 QKIKHC
+615 QKIKQC

-661 ACIQA
+661 NCIQNR
-666 KQAFTFSPTYKAFL
+666 QAFTFSPTYKAFL
-680 SQQYMNLYPVARQR
+680 RTQYLTLYPVARQR
-694 PGLCQVFADATP
+694 QGVCQVFADATP
-706 TGWGLAIG
+706 TGWGLALG
-714 HQRMRGTFVAPLPIH
+714 SLRMRGTFVAPLPIH

-734 AACFARSRSGAKLI
+734 AACFARSRSGANII

-767 GCTANWILRGT
+767 GCAANWILRGT

-807 PFQPTTGRTSLYAVS
+807 PFRPTTGRTSLYAVS

>member
-15 DDGTEVGPLEEELPR
+15 DDEAGPLEEELPR
-30 LADADLNRRVAEDL
+30 LADEGLNHRVAEDL
-44 NLGNLNV
+44 NLGTLNV
-51 SIPWTHKVG
+51 NIPCTHRVG

-68 TVPIFNPEW
+68 TVPIFNPDW

-82 PKIHLQEDIIDRCQQ
+82 PDIHLQEDIVDRCEQ

-119 PIHTKYL
+119 PKVTKYL

-134 YYPDQ
+134 YYPEH

-148 HYLHT
+148 HYLHI

-177 WEQELQHGRLVI
+177 WEQELQHGRLVLP
-189 KTSQRHG
+189 TSKRHG
-196 DESFRS
+196 DKSFCPQS
-202 QPSGILSRSSVGPR
+202 TGILPRSSVGPC
-216 IRSQLKQSRLG
+216 IQSQLRKSRLG
-227 LQPHQGP
+227 PQSIQGQ
-234 LASSQPGRSGS
+234 LAGCQQGGSGS
-245 IRARTHPSTRRYFGV
+245 IRARVHPSPWGPVGV

-267 IDHSVNNS
+267 THNCASS
-275 SSCLHQSAVRKA
+275 TSSCLHQSAVRKA
-287 AYSHLSTSKRQSS
+287 AYSLISTSKGHASS
-300 SSHAVEFHCLPPSS
+300 GHAVELHHFPSNS
-314 AGSQSQGSVFSC
+314 SRSKSQGSVLSC
-326 WWLQFRNSKP
+326 WWLQFRNREP
-336 CSEYCLSHL
+336 CSDYCLSHI
-345 VNLREDWGP
+345 VNLLEDWGP
-354 CDEHGEH
+354 CTEHGEH
-361 HIRTPRTPARV
+361 RIRTPRTPARV

-381 NPHNTAESRLVVDFS
+381 NPHNTTESRLVVDFS
-396 QFSRGITRVSWPKF
+396 QFSRGKTRVSWPKF

-424 NLSWLSLDVSAA
+424 DLSWLSLDVSAA
-436 FYHIPLHPAAMPHL
+436 FYHLPLHPAAMPHL
-450 LIGSSGLSRYV
+450 LVGSSGLSRYV
-461 ARLSSNSRINNNQY
+461 ARLSSNSRIIDHQHR
-475 GTMQNLHDSC
+475 TMQNLHDSC
-485 SRQLY
+485 SRNLY

-495 LYKTYGWKLHL
+495 LYKTYGRKLHL
-506 YSHPIVLGFR
+506 YSHPIILGFR

-547 LAFSYMDDVVLGAKS
+547 LAFSYMDDMVLGAKS
-562 VQHREA
+562 VQHLES
-568 LYTAV
+568 LYAAV

-579 LGIHLNPNKTKRWG
+579 LGIHLNPHKTKRWG
-593 YSLNFMGYIIGSWGT
+593 YSLNFMGYVIGSWGS
-608 LPQDHIV
+608 LPQEHIV
-615 QKIKHC
+615 QKIKLC

-666 KQAFTFSPTYKAFL
+666 KQAFTFSLTYKAFL
-680 SQQYMNLYPVARQR
+680 RTQYLNLYPVARQR

-714 HQRMRGTFVAPLPIH
+714 HQRMRGTFVSPLPIH

-767 GCTANWILRGT
+767 GCAANWILRGT

-807 PFQPTTGRTSLYAVS
+807 PYRPTTGRTSLYADS

-827 HLPVRVHFASPLH
+827 HLPDRVHFASPLH

>member
-15 DDGTEVGPLEEELPR
+15 DDDAGPLEEELPR
-30 LADADLNRRVAEDL
+30 LADEGLNRRVAEDL
-44 NLGNLNV
+44 NLGNINV

-68 TVPIFNPEW
+68 TVPVFNPEW

-82 PKIHLQEDIIDRCQQ
+82 PHIHLQEDIIDRCQQ
-97 FVGPLTV
+97 YVGPLTV

-119 PIHTKYL
+119 PNLTKYL

-134 YYPDQ
+134 YYPEHA
-139 VVNHYFQTR
+139 VNHYFKTR

-177 WEQELQHGRLVI
+177 WEHELQHG
-189 KTSQRHG
+189 RHG
-196 DESFRS
+196 DESFCS
-202 QPSGILSRSSVGPR
+202 QSSGILSRSPVGPGV
-216 IRSQLKQSRLG
+216 RSQLKQSRLG
-227 LQPHQGP
+227 LQPQQGS
-234 LASSQPGRSGS
+234 LARGKSG
-245 IRARTHPSTRRYFGV
+245 
-260 EPSGSGH
+260 
-267 IDHSVNNS
+267 
-275 SSCLHQSAVRKA
+275 
-287 AYSHLSTSKRQSS
+287 
-300 SSHAVEFHCLPPSS
+300 HAVELHNIPPSS
-314 AGSQSQGSVFSC
+314 ARSQNEGPILSC
-326 WWLQFRNSKP
+326 WWLQYRNSKP
-336 CSEYCLSHL
+336 CSDYCLSHI
-345 VNLREDWGP
+345 VNLLEDWGP
-354 CDEHGEH
+354 CTEHGEH
-361 HIRTPRTPARV
+361 NIRIPRTPARV

-381 NPHNTAESRLVVDFS
+381 NPHNTTESRLVVDFS
-396 QFSRGITRVSWPKF
+396 QFSRGSTHVSWPKF

-450 LIGSSGLSRYV
+450 LVGSSGLPRYV
-461 ARLSSNSRINNNQY
+461 ARLSSTSRNINYQH
-475 GTMQNLHDSC
+475 GTMQDLHESC
-485 SRQLY
+485 SRNLY
-490 VSLML
+490 DSLLL
-495 LYKTYGWKLHL
+495 LYKTFGRKLHL
-506 YSHPIVLGFR
+506 YSHPIILGFR
-516 KIPMGVGLSPFLLA
+516 KIPMGLGLSPFLLA

-535 ICSVVRRAFPHC
+535 ICSVIRRAFPHC

-562 VQHREA
+562 VHHLES

-593 YSLNFMGYIIGSWGT
+593 YSLNFMGYVIGSWGT
-608 LPQDHIV
+608 LPQEHIV
-615 QKIKHC
+615 LKLKQC

-661 ACIQA
+661 ACIQS
-666 KQAFTFSPTYKAFL
+666 KQAFTFSPTYKTFL
-680 SQQYMNLYPVARQR
+680 CKQYLNLYPVARQR
-694 PGLCQVFADATP
+694 SGLCQVFADATP

-734 AACFARSRSGAKLI
+734 AACFAHSRSGAKLI

-762 FPWLL
+762 YPWLL
-767 GCTANWILRGT
+767 GCAANWILRGT

-798 GLYRPLLRL
+798 GLYRPLIHL
-807 PFQPTTGRTSLYAVS
+807 PFRPTTGRTSLYAVS

-827 HLPVRVHFASPLH
+827 HLPDRVHFASPLH

>member
-1 MPLSYQHFRKLLLL
+1 MPLSYQHFRRILLL
-15 DDGTEVGPLEEELPR
+15 DEEAGPLEEELPR
-30 LADADLNRRVAEDL
+30 LADEDLNRRVAEDL
-44 NLGNLNV
+44 NLQLPNV

-68 TVPIFNPEW
+68 TIPVFNPNW
-77 QTPSF
+77 KTPSF
-82 PKIHLQEDIIDRCQQ
+82 PDIHLHQDIINKCEQ

-104 NEKRRLKLIMPARFY
+104 NEKRRLNLVMPARFF
-119 PIHTKYL
+119 PISTKYL
-126 PLDKGIKP
+126 PLEKGIKP
-134 YYPDQ
+134 YYPDN

-177 WEQELQHGRLVI
+177 WEQELHHGAFLDGPSRM
-189 KTSQRHG
+189 G
-196 DESFRS
+196 EESFHHQS
-202 QPSGILSRSSVGPR
+202 SGIFSRPPVGSS
-216 IRSQLKQSRLG
+216 IQSKHQKSRLG
-227 LQPHQGP
+227 PQSQQRP
-234 LASSQPGRSGS
+234 LDRSQQGRSGS
-245 IRARTHPSTRRYFGV
+245 IRAWVHSPTRRPFRV
-260 EPSGSGH
+260 EPSGSRH
-267 IDHSVNNS
+267 AKNIASRS
-275 SSCLHQSAVRKA
+275 ASCLHQSAVRKA
-287 AYSHLSTSKRQSS
+287 AYTNHSTFERHSS
-300 SSHAVEFHCLPPSS
+300 SGHAVEFHNIPPSS
-314 AGSQSQGSVFSC
+314 AGSQSKRPVFSC
-326 WWLQFRNSKP
+326 WWLQFRNSEP
-336 CSEYCLSHL
+336 CSDYCLTHL
-345 VNLREDWGP
+345 VNLLEDWGP
-354 CDEHGEH
+354 CTEHGKH
-361 HIRTPRTPARV
+361 HIRIPRTPARV

-396 QFSRGITRVSWPKF
+396 QFSRGSSRVSWPKF

-436 FYHIPLHPAAMPHL
+436 FYHLPLHPAAMPHL
-450 LIGSSGLSRYV
+450 LVGSSGLSRYV
-461 ARLSSNSRINNNQY
+461 ARLSSNSRIINHQY
-475 GTMQNLHDSC
+475 GTLPNLHDSC
-485 SRQLY
+485 SRNLY

-495 LYKTYGWKLHL
+495 LFKTFGRKLHL
-506 YSHPIVLGFR
+506 YSHPIIMGFR

-562 VQHREA
+562 VQHLES
-568 LYTAV
+568 LYTSV

-593 YSLNFMGYIIGSWGT
+593 YSLNFMGYVIGSWGS
-608 LPQDHIV
+608 LPQEHIRM
-615 QKIKHC
+615 KIKDC

-661 ACIQA
+661 ACTQS

-680 SQQYMNLYPVARQR
+680 CKQYLNLYPVARQR

-767 GCTANWILRGT
+767 GCAANWILRGT

-798 GLYRPLLRL
+798 GIYRPLLRL

-827 HLPVRVHFASPLH
+827 HLPDRVHFASPLH

>member
-15 DDGTEVGPLEEELPR
+15 DDGTEAGPLEEELPR

-82 PKIHLQEDIIDRCQQ
+82 PKIHLQEDIINRCQQ

-119 PIHTKYL
+119 PTHTKYL

-196 DESFRS
+196 DESFCS
-202 QPSGILSRSSVGPR
+202 QPSGILSRSSVGPC

-245 IRARTHPSTRRYFGV
+245 IRARAHPSTRRYFGV

-300 SSHAVEFHCLPPSS
+300 SGHAVEFHCLPPSS

-361 HIRTPRTPARV
+361 HIRIPRTPARV

-562 VQHREA
+562 VQHRES

-579 LGIHLNPNKTKRWG
+579 LGIHLTPNKTKDGG
-593 YSLNFMGYIIGSWGT
+593 YSLNFMGYIIGSWGS

-680 SQQYMNLYPVARQR
+680 SKQYMNLYPVARQR

-798 GLYRPLLRL
+798 GLSRPLLRL